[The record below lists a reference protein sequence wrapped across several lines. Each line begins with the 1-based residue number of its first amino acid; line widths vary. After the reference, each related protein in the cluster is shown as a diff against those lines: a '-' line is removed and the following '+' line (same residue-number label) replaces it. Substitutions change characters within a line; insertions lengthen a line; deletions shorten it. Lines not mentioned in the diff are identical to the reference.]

1 MRIRLT
7 LRRDPAEAKDLAVTV
22 DGLATVADIAVEL
35 WTADPER
42 RGTPAPPNL
51 TLSIDEAF
59 VAGGMKGNV
68 LNRSDNL
75 LESGLRPGSVV
86 SLTQVSEQ
94 FAVPGAN
101 RGPAAAT
108 LRILTGPD
116 VGQEFSLPT
125 GTSYIGRG
133 RDVDIRLSD
142 PMTSKRHARITVG
155 ETVEIV
161 DTNSA
166 NGLIMDGLPV
176 TRATLNSS
184 DTLMLGDTTVAVVSL
199 SRNQAAAPTS
209 PLVDFNRSPRVVPR
223 FETPKRVLPAG
234 PKRPDNHPFPFIMLI
249 APLMMGTVL
258 WIATQNAMS
267 AMFMAMMPLFI
278 VGHYVD
284 QRMRSKRERK
294 EQLKQFRESMA
305 AFRRDITELQH
316 VERSVRLQEAPSVS
330 DTVDS
335 IYKLGPLLWTHR
347 PEHGGFLGIRFGL
360 GTLPSRV
367 PLEEPGSNDTEPE
380 FMQEIQ
386 DCIKQFQIIEG
397 VPVVSQ
403 LRSAGSF
410 GLAGARGLV
419 DDVARGVVL
428 QAVGLHSPAEV
439 VVTAI
444 TSAQSKDRWGWLQWL
459 PHVGSGHSPLNGD
472 HLAAGSA
479 SGSTLLA
486 RLEDLI
492 EQREAAA
499 KTQGPQARSAIEADK
514 EELPGPVL
522 PSVLVIVEDDAPVD
536 RGRLTRLVERG
547 PDSGVHV
554 MWVATSV
561 QSLPAACRDFMVV
574 DGDHGT
580 TTGQVRLGRHT
591 YPVSCESLDAELAQ
605 QLARML
611 SPVVDVG
618 KPVDDESDLPRAVS
632 YATLI
637 GKDFMDN
644 PQAVADRWKEN
655 NSVRATA
662 VPNRKDNGTLRALV
676 GSKGVE
682 PLYLDLK
689 NEGPH
694 ALVGGTTGAGKSEFL
709 QSWVMGMA
717 AAYSP
722 DRVSFLFVDYKGG
735 AAFADCLHLP
745 HTVGLVTDLSPHL
758 VRRALTSLRA
768 ELHYREHLLNRKK
781 AKDLLGLQREADP
794 EAPPYLIIIVD
805 EFAALATEVPEFVDG
820 VVDVAAR
827 GRSLG
832 LHLILATQRPAG
844 VIKESLRANTNLR
857 VALRMADEDDA
868 TDILGVPTA
877 AYFDPSIPG
886 RGAAKTGP
894 GRIQGFQTGYA
905 GGWTTEKPQRPQ
917 IDIVEMAFGSGA
929 SWEPP
934 APENPVKEEPAGPN
948 DIARMTAN
956 IIKAADVLAIE
967 APRKPWLNELAT
979 TYDFSKL
986 PNPRTDERLLL
997 GVADDPAHQDQP
1009 TVFYEPDR
1017 DGNMAIYGT
1026 GGSGKSA
1033 ALRGIAIAAAVTPR
1047 GGPVH
1052 VYGIDCGSSG
1062 LKMLDEL
1069 PHVGEVISGDD
1080 VERVGRLL
1088 RWLRDI
1094 ADDRS
1099 ARFAEVRAST
1109 IVEYRKLSG
1118 RPDEKRIFVLVDGMS
1133 AFRETYEFSRLSA
1146 LWDIF
1151 LQLATDGRPLGI
1163 HLVVAGD
1170 RPNSVPASL
1179 LASIQRRL
1187 VLRLSSE
1194 DDYMS
1199 VDVAK
1204 DVLSKTSPPGRGLLG
1219 NNEVQ
1224 LAVLGGNSNLALQA
1238 REVHKL
1244 AQAMLRQGV
1253 EKAPQIER
1261 LPDQVDLDILP
1272 AGRPDTPVI
1281 GVDDE
1286 TLQPAEILA
1295 KGPLLLAGPPGA
1307 GRTVALVTMA
1317 YALRRSNPNTELVYI
1332 GSRRSAVASLRVWNR
1347 SLVGVDDVQEALDD
1361 LTEYSAGN
1369 PGSLAIFIEG
1379 LTEFTDTMA
1388 ESGLGR
1394 LVTAS
1399 IKADQWVVGESE
1411 TSTWSSAW
1419 SLAQPFKSGRRGLL
1433 MNPGD
1438 IEGDSLLNTSLGRI
1452 STDFIPGRGYIVG
1465 RGKVRKLQ
1473 VALPPEDRAYGEPA
1487 LSGAGAAGI

>member
-7 LRRDPAEAKDLAVTV
+7 LRRDPADAKDLAVTL
-22 DGLATVADIAVEL
+22 DGLATVADIATQL
-35 WTADPER
+35 WVADPAR
-42 RGTPAPPNL
+42 RGTPPPSNL
-51 TLSIDEAF
+51 SLSIEEAF
-59 VAGGMKGNV
+59 AAGGMKGSI
-68 LNRSDNL
+68 LDRKDNL
-75 LESGLRPGSVV
+75 LESGLRPGSIV
-86 SLTQVSEQ
+86 SLTQLSEQ
-94 FAVPGAN
+94 FATPGAK

-108 LRILTGPD
+108 LRVLSGPD
-116 VGQEFSLPT
+116 VGREFSLPS
-125 GTSYIGRG
+125 GTSYIGRD
-133 RDVDIRLSD
+133 RDVDIRLTD
-142 PMTSKRHARITVG
+142 PLTSKRHARITVG

-166 NGLIMDGLPV
+166 NGLLMDGLPV

-184 DTLMLGDTTVAVVSL
+184 DTVALGDTTVSVVSL
-199 SRNQAAAPTS
+199 GTGHSSAPSS
-209 PLVDFNRSPRVVPR
+209 PLIDFNRSPRVVPR
-223 FETPKRVLPAG
+223 FELQKRMLPAG
-234 PKRPDNHPFPFIMLI
+234 PKRQEHHAFPYIMLL
-249 APLMMGTVL
+249 APLMMGGILFAV
-258 WIATQNAMS
+258 TQNVLS
-267 AMFMAMMPLFI
+267 VVFMLMMPLFI

-284 QRMRSKRERK
+284 QKLQAKRERK

-305 AFRRDITELQH
+305 AFRTDITRLQN

-347 PEHGGFLGIRFGL
+347 PEHTGFLGLRFGL
-360 GTLPSRV
+360 GTAPSRIQF
-367 PLEEPGSNDTEPE
+367 EEPNSSDTEAGY
-380 FMQEIQ
+380 MAEIQ
-386 DCIKQFQIIEG
+386 ECMAQFRDIEG
-397 VPVVSQ
+397 VPIVSQ

-410 GLAGARGLV
+410 GLAGSRGLV
-419 DDVARGVVL
+419 DDVARGMVL
-428 QAVGLHSPAEV
+428 QLVGLHSPAEV
-439 VVTAI
+439 VLAAI
-444 TSAQSKDRWGWLQWL
+444 TSAQSKERWEWLQWL
-459 PHVGSGHSPLNGD
+459 PHVGSGHSPLSGD
-472 HLAAGSA
+472 HLASGPGGGSA
-479 SGSTLLA
+479 LLS

-492 EQREAAA
+492 DQREAASQTPRPA
-499 KTQGPQARSAIEADK
+499 LRPGVDPLGSD
-514 EELPGPVL
+514 LPEPLL
-522 PSVLVIVEDDAPVD
+522 PTVLVVVEDDAPVD
-536 RGRLTRLVERG
+536 RGRLTRVLERG

-554 MWVATSV
+554 MWVASSV
-561 QSLPAACRDFMVV
+561 QQLPAACRDFMAV

-591 YPVSCESLDAELAQ
+591 FPVSCESLDAGLAA

-611 SPVVDVG
+611 TPVVDVG
-618 KPVDDESDLPRAVS
+618 KPLEDDSDLPRAVS
-632 YATLI
+632 YAALI

-644 PQAVADRWKEN
+644 PAAVAERWTEN
-655 NSVRATA
+655 NSVRASA

-676 GSKGVE
+676 GSKGIE

-768 ELHYREHLLNRKK
+768 ELHYRERLLNRKK
-781 AKDLLGLQREADP
+781 AKDLLELQREADP
-794 EAPPYLIIIVD
+794 DAPPYLIIIVD

-868 TDILGVPTA
+868 IDILGVPTA

-917 IDIVEMAFGSGA
+917 IEIVEMAFGSGPA
-929 SWEPP
+929 WAAP
-934 APENPVKEEPAGPN
+934 APETPVKEEAAGPN

-956 IIKAADVLAIE
+956 IIKAADVLSIDP
-967 APRKPWLNELAT
+967 PRKPWLDELAT
-979 TYDFSKL
+979 TYDFSRL

-1047 GGPVH
+1047 GGPVN

-1069 PHVGEVISGDD
+1069 PHVGEIINGDD

-1088 RWLRDI
+1088 RWLRDL
-1094 ADDRS
+1094 ADDRA
-1099 ARFAEVRAST
+1099 ARYSEVRAST
-1109 IVEYRKLSG
+1109 IVEYRTLAD
-1118 RPDEKRIFVLVDGMS
+1118 RPEEKRIFVLVDGMS
-1133 AFRETYEFSRLSA
+1133 AFREAYEYSKLSA

-1163 HLVVAGD
+1163 HLVVSGD

-1194 DDYMS
+1194 DDYLSM
-1199 VDVAK
+1199 DVPK
-1204 DVLSKTSPPGRGLLG
+1204 DVLGQASPPGRGLLG
-1219 NNEVQ
+1219 NLEVQ
-1224 LAVLGGNSNLALQA
+1224 LAVLGGNSNLAVQA

-1244 AQAMLRQGV
+1244 TEAMLRQGV
-1253 EKAPQIER
+1253 ERAPQIER
-1261 LPDQVDLDILP
+1261 LPDQIDLDILP
-1272 AGRPDTPVI
+1272 AGSPDLPVI

-1295 KGPLLLAGPPGA
+1295 KGPLLLAGPPGS
-1307 GRTVALVTMA
+1307 GRTVALVTLA
-1317 YALRRSNPNTELVYI
+1317 YALRRSNPGVELLYI
-1332 GSRRSAVASLRVWNR
+1332 GSRRSAAASLKLWDR
-1347 SLVGVDDVQEALDD
+1347 SVVGADDVEEASDELVD
-1361 LTEYSAGN
+1361 YSTGT
-1369 PGSLAIFIEG
+1369 PGKLAIFIEG
-1379 LTEFTDTMA
+1379 LTDFTDTGA
-1388 ESGLGR
+1388 ESGIER
-1394 LVTAS
+1394 LITAS
-1399 IKADQWVVGESE
+1399 IKAEQWVVGESE

-1433 MNPGD
+1433 LNPGD
-1438 IEGDSLLNTSLGRI
+1438 IDGDSLLSTSLGRI

-1473 VALPPEDRAYGEPA
+1473 VALPPENRH
-1487 LSGAGAAGI
+1487 

>member
-22 DGLATVADIAVEL
+22 DGLATVADIATQL
-35 WTADPER
+35 WAADPAR
-42 RGTPAPPNL
+42 RGTPPPSNL
-51 TLSIDEAF
+51 SLSIEEAF
-59 VAGGMKGNV
+59 AAGGMKGSV
-68 LNRSDNL
+68 LDRKDNL
-75 LESGLRPGSVV
+75 LESGLRPGSIV
-86 SLTQVSEQ
+86 SLTQLSEQ
-94 FAVPGAN
+94 FGTPGAN

-108 LRILTGPD
+108 LRVLSGPD
-116 VGQEFSLPT
+116 VGREFSLPS

-133 RDVDIRLSD
+133 RDADIRLTD
-142 PMTSKRHARITVG
+142 PLTSKRHARITVG

-166 NGLIMDGLPV
+166 NGLLMDGLPV

-184 DTLMLGDTTVAVVSL
+184 DTVALGDTTVSVVSL
-199 SRNQAAAPTS
+199 GTGHSSAPTS
-209 PLVDFNRSPRVVPR
+209 PLIDFNRSPRVVPR
-223 FETPKRVLPAG
+223 FEQQKRMLPAG
-234 PKRPDNHPFPFIMLI
+234 PKRQEHHAFPYIMLL
-249 APLMMGTVL
+249 APLMMGGILFAV
-258 WIATQNAMS
+258 TQNVLS
-267 AMFMAMMPLFI
+267 VVFMLMMPLFI

-284 QRMRSKRERK
+284 QKLQAKRERK

-305 AFRRDITELQH
+305 AFRADITRLQN

-347 PEHGGFLGIRFGL
+347 PEHTGFLGLRFGL
-360 GTLPSRV
+360 GTAPSRIQF
-367 PLEEPGSNDTEPE
+367 EEPNSNDTEAE
-380 FMQEIQ
+380 YMAEIQ
-386 DCIKQFQIIEG
+386 ECMAQFRDIEG

-410 GLAGARGLV
+410 GLAGSRGLV
-419 DDVARGVVL
+419 DDVARGMVL
-428 QAVGLHSPAEV
+428 QLVGLHSPAEV
-439 VVTAI
+439 VLAAI
-444 TSAQSKDRWGWLQWL
+444 TSAQSKERWEWLQWL
-459 PHVGSGHSPLNGD
+459 PHVGSGHSPLSGD
-472 HLAAGSA
+472 HLAAGPAGGSA
-479 SGSTLLA
+479 LLS

-492 EQREAAA
+492 DQREAASQTPRPA
-499 KTQGPQARSAIEADK
+499 PR
-514 EELPGPVL
+514 PGVDPLVTDL
-522 PSVLVIVEDDAPVD
+522 AEPLVPTVLVVVEDDAPVD
-536 RGRLTRLVERG
+536 RGRLTRVLERG

-554 MWVATSV
+554 MWVASSV
-561 QSLPAACRDFMVV
+561 QQLPAACRDFMAV

-591 YPVSCESLDAELAQ
+591 FPVSCESLDAGLAA

-611 SPVVDVG
+611 TPVVDVG
-618 KPVDDESDLPRAVS
+618 KPLEDDSDLPRAVS

-637 GKDFMDN
+637 GKDFLDN
-644 PQAVADRWKEN
+644 PAAVAERWTEN
-655 NSVRATA
+655 NSVRASA

-676 GSKGVE
+676 GSKGIE

-768 ELHYREHLLNRKK
+768 ELHHRERLLNRKK
-781 AKDLLGLQREADP
+781 AKDLLELQREADP
-794 EAPPYLIIIVD
+794 DAPPYLIIIVD

-868 TDILGVPTA
+868 VDILGVPTA

-894 GRIQGFQTGYA
+894 GRIQGFQTGYV

-917 IDIVEMAFGSGA
+917 IEIVEMAFGSGPA
-929 SWEPP
+929 WAAP
-934 APENPVKEEPAGPN
+934 APESPVKEEAAGPN

-956 IIKAADVLAIE
+956 IIKAADVLSIDP
-967 APRKPWLNELAT
+967 PRKPWLDELAT

-1009 TVFYEPDR
+1009 TVFYEPDQ

-1033 ALRGIAIAAAVTPR
+1033 ALRSIAIAAAVTPR
-1047 GGPVH
+1047 GGPVN

-1069 PHVGEVISGDD
+1069 PHVGEIINGDD

-1088 RWLRDI
+1088 RWLRDL
-1094 ADDRS
+1094 ADDRA
-1099 ARFAEVRAST
+1099 ARYSEVRAST
-1109 IVEYRKLSG
+1109 IVEYRKLANQ
-1118 RPDEKRIFVLVDGMS
+1118 PDEKRIFVLVDGMS
-1133 AFRETYEFSRLSA
+1133 SFREAYEYSKLSA

-1163 HLVVAGD
+1163 HLVVSGD

-1194 DDYMS
+1194 DDYLSM
-1199 VDVAK
+1199 DVPK
-1204 DVLSKTSPPGRGLLG
+1204 DVLGRASPPGRGLLG
-1219 NNEVQ
+1219 NLEVQ
-1224 LAVLGGNSNLALQA
+1224 LAVLGGNSNLAVQA

-1244 AQAMLRQGV
+1244 SEAMLRQGV
-1253 EKAPQIER
+1253 ERAPQIER
-1261 LPDQVDLDILP
+1261 LPDQVDLEILP
-1272 AGRPDTPVI
+1272 AGSPDLPVI

-1295 KGPLLLAGPPGA
+1295 KGPLLLAGPPGS
-1307 GRTVALVTMA
+1307 GRTVAMVTLA
-1317 YALRRSNPNTELVYI
+1317 YALRRSNPGVELIYV
-1332 GSRRSAVASLRVWNR
+1332 GSRRSAAASLKLWDR
-1347 SLVGVDDVQEALDD
+1347 SVVGADDVEEALDELVD
-1361 LTEYSAGN
+1361 YSTGT
-1369 PGSLAIFIEG
+1369 PGKLAIFIEG
-1379 LTEFTDTMA
+1379 LTDFTDTGA
-1388 ESGLGR
+1388 ESGIER

-1399 IKADQWVVGESE
+1399 VKAEQWVVGESE

-1433 MNPGD
+1433 LNPGD
-1438 IEGDSLLNTSLGRI
+1438 IDGDSLLSTSLGRI

-1473 VALPPEDRAYGEPA
+1473 VALPPENRN
-1487 LSGAGAAGI
+1487 

>member
-7 LRRDPAEAKDLAVTV
+7 LRRDPAETKDLAVTV
-22 DGLATVADIAVEL
+22 DGLATVADIATQL
-35 WTADPER
+35 WVADPER
-42 RGTPAPPNL
+42 KGSPAPENL
-51 TLSIDEAF
+51 SLRIDEAF
-59 VAGGMKGNV
+59 VGGGIRGNI
-68 LNRSDNL
+68 LTRTDNL

-86 SLTQVSEQ
+86 SLAEVSEH
-94 FAVPGAN
+94 FNAPGAN

-108 LRILTGPD
+108 LRILSGPD
-116 VGQEFSLPT
+116 VGQEFSLPS
-125 GTSYIGRG
+125 GTSYIGRD

-142 PMTSKRHARITVG
+142 PLTSKRHARITVG
-155 ETVEIV
+155 ESVEIV

-166 NGLIMDGLPV
+166 NGLLMDGLPV

-184 DTLMLGDTTVAVVSL
+184 DTVTLGETTVTVVPL
-199 SRNQAAAPTS
+199 GHNHAAAPTS

-223 FETPKRVLPAG
+223 FDAPKRVPPAG
-234 PKRPDNHPFPFIMLI
+234 PKRPDHQAFPYIMLM
-249 APLMMGTVL
+249 APLLMGAVMFAVTRNMLSVVFMM
-258 WIATQNAMS
+258 
-267 AMFMAMMPLFI
+267 MMPLFI

-284 QRMRSKRERK
+284 HKMQTRRQQK

-305 AFRRDITELQH
+305 AFRQDITELQH
-316 VERSVRLQEAPSVS
+316 VERAVRLQEAPSVS

-347 PEHGGFLGIRFGL
+347 PEHLGFLGLRFGL
-360 GTLPSRV
+360 GTSPSRIMI
-367 PLEEPGSNDTEPE
+367 EEPNNNDTEAE
-380 FMQEIQ
+380 YMREIQ
-386 DCIKQFQIIEG
+386 DCLKQFRDIEG

-403 LRSAGSF
+403 LRTSGAF
-410 GLAGARGLV
+410 GVAGARGLV
-419 DDVARGVVL
+419 DDVARGMVL
-428 QAVGLHSPAEV
+428 QFVGLHSPAEA

-444 TSAQSKDRWGWLQWL
+444 TSAQSRQRWDWLQWL
-459 PHVGSGHSPLNGD
+459 PHVGSGHSPLSGD

-479 SGSTLLA
+479 SGSSLLA
-486 RLEDLI
+486 RLEDLLDA
-492 EQREAAA
+492 REALA
-499 KTQGPQARSAIEADK
+499 QRSAPDARGLIDPAK
-514 EELPGPVL
+514 HELPAPVL
-522 PSVLVIVEDDAPVD
+522 PAVLVIVEDDAPVD
-536 RGRLTRLVERG
+536 RGRLTRLAERG

-554 MWVATSV
+554 MWVATEI
-561 QSLPAACRDFMVV
+561 QALPAACRDFMVV
-574 DGDHGT
+574 DGENGT

-591 YPVSCESLDAELAQ
+591 YPVSCESLDADLAA

-611 SPVVDVG
+611 APVVDVG
-618 KPVDDESDLPRAVS
+618 KPVTDDSDLPRAVS

-637 GKDFMDN
+637 GKDFLDN
-644 PQAVADRWKEN
+644 PQAVAERWEEN
-655 NSVRATA
+655 NSVHASA

-676 GSKGVE
+676 GSKGIE

-745 HTVGLVTDLSPHL
+745 HTVGLVTDLSQHL

-781 AKDLLGLQREADP
+781 AKDLLALQREADP
-794 EAPPYLIIIVD
+794 EAPPYLVIIVD

-844 VIKESLRANTNLR
+844 VIKDSLRANTNLR

-868 TDILGVPTA
+868 TDILGVPDA

-917 IDIVEMAFGSGA
+917 IDIVEMAFGSGPT
-929 SWEPP
+929 WEAP
-934 APENPVKEEPAGPN
+934 APGKPVKEAPAGPN
-948 DIARMTAN
+948 DIARMTTN
-956 IIKAADVLAIE
+956 IVRAAESLALRP
-967 APRKPWLNELAT
+967 PRKPWLDELAT

-997 GVADDPAHQDQP
+997 GVADDPTRQAQP
-1009 TVFYEPDR
+1009 TVFYEPDK

-1052 VYGIDCGSSG
+1052 IYGIDCGSSG

-1069 PHVGEVISGDD
+1069 PHVGEIIDGDD

-1088 RWLRDI
+1088 RLLRDI
-1094 ADDRS
+1094 ADERS
-1099 ARFAEVRAST
+1099 ARYADVRAST
-1109 IVEYRKLSG
+1109 IVEYRALAD
-1118 RPDEKRIFVLVDGMS
+1118 RPDEKRIFILLDGMS
-1133 AFRETYEFSRLSA
+1133 AFRETYEYSNLSA

-1163 HLVVAGD
+1163 HLVVTGD

-1194 DDYMS
+1194 DDYLSM
-1199 VDVAK
+1199 DVPR
-1204 DVLSKTSPPGRGLLG
+1204 DVLSSSSPPGRGLLG
-1219 NNEVQ
+1219 GLEVQ

-1244 AQAMLRQGV
+1244 SQSMLRQGLDQ
-1253 EKAPQIER
+1253 APKIQR
-1261 LPDQVDLDILP
+1261 LPEQVDLDLLP
-1272 AGRPDTPVI
+1272 GGSPDLPVI

-1286 TLQPAEILA
+1286 TLLPAEIMA
-1295 KGPLLLAGPPGA
+1295 KGPLLLAGPPGS
-1307 GRTVALVTMA
+1307 GRTVALVSLA
-1317 YALRRSNPNTELVYI
+1317 YALRRSNPDTELVYI
-1332 GSRRSAVASLRVWNR
+1332 GSRRSAVASLPLWNR
-1347 SLVGVDDVQEALDD
+1347 SVVGADD
-1361 LTEYSAGN
+1361 LSEMVEDLMEHSSGN
-1369 PGSLAIFIEG
+1369 PGKVAIFIEG
-1379 LTEFTDTMA
+1379 LTEFTDTVA
-1388 ESGLGR
+1388 ESGVSQ

-1399 IKADQWVVGESE
+1399 IKADQWVIGESE

-1438 IEGDSLLNTSLGRI
+1438 IEGDSLLSTSLGRV
-1452 STDFIPGRGYIVG
+1452 SPKFIPGRGYIVG
-1465 RGKVRKLQ
+1465 RGKARKLQ
-1473 VALPPEDRAYGEPA
+1473 VALPPEKRD
-1487 LSGAGAAGI
+1487 

>member
-7 LRRDPAEAKDLAVTV
+7 LRRDPAESKDLAVTV
-22 DGLATVADIAVEL
+22 DGLATVADTAAVL
-35 WTADPER
+35 WAADPGR
-42 RGTPAPPNL
+42 KGTPAPDNL
-51 TLSIDEAF
+51 SLRIEEAF
-59 VAGGMKGNV
+59 VGSGLSGNM
-68 LNRSDNL
+68 LTRTDNL

-86 SLTQVSEQ
+86 SLAQVSTQ
-94 FAVPGAN
+94 FDVPGAG

-108 LRILTGPD
+108 LRVLSGPD
-116 VGQEFSLPT
+116 AGREFSLPT
-125 GTSYIGRG
+125 GTSYIGRD

-142 PMTSKRHARITVG
+142 PLTSKRHARITVG
-155 ETVEIV
+155 DGVEIV

-166 NGLIMDGLPV
+166 NGLLMDGLPV

-184 DTLMLGDTTVAVVSL
+184 DTVTLGDTTVTVVPLGHSH
-199 SRNQAAAPTS
+199 AAAPTS
-209 PLVDFNRSPRVVPR
+209 PLVSFNRSPRVVPR
-223 FETPKRVLPAG
+223 FEEPKRVVPSG
-234 PKRPDNHPFPFIMLI
+234 PKRPEDNPFPYIMMI
-249 APLMMGTVL
+249 TPLLMGAVIFAVTGNPLSVL
-258 WIATQNAMS
+258 
-267 AMFMAMMPLFI
+267 FMLMMPLFV

-284 QRMRSKRERK
+284 QQMRTRRQQK
-294 EQLKQFRESMA
+294 EQLKQFRASMA
-305 AFRRDITELQH
+305 DFRHDLTELQQ
-316 VERSVRLQEAPSVS
+316 VERAVRLQEAPSVS
-330 DTVDS
+330 DTVDA

-347 PEHGGFLGIRFGL
+347 PEHRGFLGLRFGL
-360 GTLPSRV
+360 GTAPSRV
-367 PLEEPGSNDTEPE
+367 LLEEPQNNDTEV
-380 FMQEIQ
+380 QYAREIQ
-386 DCIKQFQIIEG
+386 DCLKQFRNVEG
-397 VPVVSQ
+397 VPIVSQ
-403 LRSAGSF
+403 LRSSGSLGIAGS
-410 GLAGARGLV
+410 RGLV
-419 DDVARGVVL
+419 DDVARGMVL
-428 QAVGLHSPAEV
+428 QLVGLHSPAEV
-439 VVTAI
+439 VLTAI
-444 TSAQSKDRWGWLQWL
+444 TSAQSRERWNWLQWL
-459 PHVGSGHSPLNGD
+459 PHVGSGHSPLAGD

-479 SGSTLLA
+479 GGASLLA
-486 RLEDLI
+486 RLEDLLDA
-492 EQREAAA
+492 REAAA
-499 KTQGPQARSAIEADK
+499 KRTGADLRP
-514 EELPGPVL
+514 ELDPAKQEVAEPVL
-522 PSVLVIVEDDAPVD
+522 PAVLVIVEDDAPVD
-536 RGRLTRLVERG
+536 RGRLTRLAERG

-554 MWVATSV
+554 IWVATDI

-591 YPVSCESLDAELAQ
+591 YPVSCESVDAELAA

-611 SPVVDVG
+611 APVMDVG
-618 KPVDDESDLPRAVS
+618 KPVNDDSDLPRAVS

-637 GKDFMDN
+637 GKDFLDN
-644 PQAVADRWKEN
+644 PQSVAERWTEN
-655 NSVRATA
+655 NSVHASA
-662 VPNRKDNGTLRALV
+662 VANRKDNGTLRALV
-676 GSKGVE
+676 GSKGIE

-735 AAFADCLHLP
+735 AAFADCINLP

-781 AKDLLGLQREADP
+781 AKDLLALQREADP
-794 EAPPYLIIIVD
+794 DAPPYLVIVVD
-805 EFAALATEVPEFVDG
+805 EFAALASEVPEFVDG

-844 VIKESLRANTNLR
+844 VIKDSLRANTNLR

-868 TDILGVPTA
+868 TDILGVPDA
-877 AYFDPSIPG
+877 AYFDPTIPG

-917 IDIVEMAFGSGA
+917 IDVVEMAFGSGP
-929 SWEPP
+929 SWEAP
-934 APENPVKEEPAGPN
+934 APEKPEAAEPTGPN
-948 DIARMTAN
+948 DIARMTST
-956 IIKAADVLAIE
+956 IVRAAETLSIH
-967 APRKPWLNELAT
+967 APRKPWLDELAK
-979 TYDFSKL
+979 TYDFSRL
-986 PNPRTDERLLL
+986 PNPRTDEQLLL
-997 GVADDPAHQDQP
+997 GVADDPARQSQP
-1009 TVFYEPDR
+1009 TVFYEPDK

-1033 ALRGIAIAAAVTPR
+1033 ALRGIAIAAAITPR

-1062 LKMLDEL
+1062 LRMLEEL
-1069 PHVGEVISGDD
+1069 PHVGGIINGDD

-1088 RWLRDI
+1088 RLLRDI
-1094 ADDRS
+1094 AEQRS
-1099 ARFAEVRAST
+1099 ARYAEVRAAT
-1109 IVEYRKLSG
+1109 IVEYRKLAN

-1133 AFRETYEFSRLSA
+1133 AFREAYEHSRLSA

-1151 LQLATDGRPLGI
+1151 LQLATDGRAVGI
-1163 HLVVAGD
+1163 HLVVTGD
-1170 RPNSVPASL
+1170 RPNAVPASL

-1194 DDYMS
+1194 DDYIS
-1199 VDVAK
+1199 LDVPR
-1204 DVLSKTSPPGRGLLG
+1204 DVLNAASPPGRGLLDG
-1219 NNEVQ
+1219 LEVQ

-1244 AQAMLRQGV
+1244 SEAMQRQGLDA
-1253 EKAPQIER
+1253 APVIER
-1261 LPDQVDLDILP
+1261 LPEQVDLEVLP
-1272 AGRPDTPVI
+1272 AGSQGLPVI

-1295 KGPLLLAGPPGA
+1295 RGPLLLAGPPGA
-1307 GRTVALVTMA
+1307 GRTVALVTLA
-1317 YALRRSNPNTELVYI
+1317 YALRRSSPDTELVYV
-1332 GSRRSAVASLRVWNR
+1332 GSRRSAVASLPIWNR
-1347 SLVGVDDVQEALDD
+1347 SIVGADD
-1361 LTEYSAGN
+1361 LAEVVEDLVEHSSGN
-1369 PGSLAIFIEG
+1369 PGALGIFIEG
-1379 LTEFTDTMA
+1379 LTEFTDTLA
-1388 ESGLGR
+1388 ESGVAQ

-1433 MNPGD
+1433 LNPGD
-1438 IEGDSLLNTSLGRI
+1438 IEGESLLNTSLGRV
-1452 STDFIPGRGYIVG
+1452 SPDFIPGRGYVVG
-1465 RGKVRKLQ
+1465 RGKARKIQ
-1473 VALPPEDRAYGEPA
+1473 VALPPEDRV
-1487 LSGAGAAGI
+1487 

>member
-7 LRRDPAEAKDLAVTV
+7 LRRDPADAKDLAVTV
-22 DGLATVADIAVEL
+22 DGLATVADIATQL
-35 WTADPER
+35 WAADPAR
-42 RGTPAPPNL
+42 RGTPPPSNL
-51 TLSIDEAF
+51 SLNIEEAF
-59 VAGGMKGNV
+59 AAGGMKGSI
-68 LNRSDNL
+68 LDRKDNL
-75 LESGLRPGSVV
+75 LESGLRPGSIV
-86 SLTQVSEQ
+86 SLTRLSEQ
-94 FAVPGAN
+94 FGTPGAN

-108 LRILTGPD
+108 LRVLSGPD
-116 VGQEFSLPT
+116 VGREFSLPS
-125 GTSYIGRG
+125 GTSYIGRD
-133 RDVDIRLSD
+133 RDVDIRLTD
-142 PMTSKRHARITVG
+142 PLTSKRHARITVG

-166 NGLIMDGLPV
+166 NGLLMDGLPV
-176 TRATLNSS
+176 TRATLSSS
-184 DTLMLGDTTVAVVSL
+184 DTVALGDTTVSVVSL
-199 SRNQAAAPTS
+199 GAGHGSAPSS
-209 PLVDFNRSPRVVPR
+209 PLIDFNRSPRVVPR
-223 FETPKRVLPAG
+223 FEQQKRMLPAG
-234 PKRPDNHPFPFIMLI
+234 PKRQEHHAFPYIMLL
-249 APLMMGTVL
+249 APLMMGGILFAV
-258 WIATQNAMS
+258 TQNVLS
-267 AMFMAMMPLFI
+267 VVFMLMMPLFI

-284 QRMRSKRERK
+284 QKLQAKRERK

-305 AFRRDITELQH
+305 VFRTDITRLQN

-347 PEHGGFLGIRFGL
+347 PEHSGFLGLRFGL
-360 GTLPSRV
+360 GTAPSRIQF
-367 PLEEPGSNDTEPE
+367 EEPNSNDTEAGY
-380 FMQEIQ
+380 MTEIQ
-386 DCIKQFQIIEG
+386 ECLAQFRDIEG
-397 VPVVSQ
+397 VPIVSQ

-410 GLAGARGLV
+410 GLAGSRGLV
-419 DDVARGVVL
+419 DDVARGMVL
-428 QAVGLHSPAEV
+428 QLVGLHSPAEV
-439 VVTAI
+439 VLTAI
-444 TSAQSKDRWGWLQWL
+444 TSAQSKERWEWLQWL
-459 PHVGSGHSPLNGD
+459 PHVGSGHSPLGGD
-472 HLAAGSA
+472 HLAAGPAGGSA
-479 SGSTLLA
+479 LLS

-492 EQREAAA
+492 DQREAAS
-499 KTQGPQARSAIEADK
+499 QGQRPALRPGVDPLAPD
-514 EELPGPVL
+514 LPEPLL
-522 PSVLVIVEDDAPVD
+522 PTVLVVVEDDAPVD
-536 RGRLTRLVERG
+536 RGRLTRVLERG

-561 QSLPAACRDFMVV
+561 QQLPAACRDFMAV

-591 YPVSCESLDAELAQ
+591 FPVSCESLDAGLAA

-611 SPVVDVG
+611 SPVIDVG
-618 KPVDDESDLPRAVS
+618 KPLEDESDLPRAVS

-637 GKDFMDN
+637 GKDFLDN
-644 PQAVADRWKEN
+644 PAAVAERWTEN
-655 NSVRATA
+655 NSVRASA

-676 GSKGVE
+676 GSKGIE

-768 ELHYREHLLNRKK
+768 ELHHRERLLNRKK
-781 AKDLLGLQREADP
+781 AKDLLELQREADP

-857 VALRMADEDDA
+857 VALRMADVDDA
-868 TDILGVPTA
+868 IDILGVPTA

-917 IDIVEMAFGSGA
+917 IEIVEMAFGSGPA
-929 SWEPP
+929 WAAP
-934 APENPVKEEPAGPN
+934 APETPVKEEAAGPN

-956 IIKAADVLAIE
+956 IIRAADVLSIE
-967 APRKPWLNELAT
+967 PPRKPWLDELAT
-979 TYDFSKL
+979 SYDFSRL

-1047 GGPVH
+1047 GGPVN

-1069 PHVGEVISGDD
+1069 PHVGEIINGDD

-1088 RWLRDI
+1088 RWLRDL
-1094 ADDRS
+1094 ADDRA
-1099 ARFAEVRAST
+1099 ARYSEVRAST
-1109 IVEYRKLSG
+1109 IVEYRKLSNQ
-1118 RPDEKRIFVLVDGMS
+1118 PEEKRIFVLVDGMS
-1133 AFRETYEFSRLSA
+1133 AFREAYEYSKLSA

-1163 HLVVAGD
+1163 HLVVSGD

-1194 DDYMS
+1194 DDYLSM
-1199 VDVAK
+1199 DVPK
-1204 DVLSKTSPPGRGLLG
+1204 DVLGQASPPGRGLLG
-1219 NNEVQ
+1219 NLEVQ
-1224 LAVLGGNSNLALQA
+1224 LAVLGGNSNLAVQA

-1244 AQAMLRQGV
+1244 SEAMLRQGV
-1253 EKAPQIER
+1253 EHAPQIER
-1261 LPDQVDLDILP
+1261 LPDQIDLDILP
-1272 AGRPDTPVI
+1272 AGSPDLPVI

-1295 KGPLLLAGPPGA
+1295 KGPLLLAGPPGS
-1307 GRTVALVTMA
+1307 GRTVALVTLA
-1317 YALRRSNPNTELVYI
+1317 YALRRSNPGVELIYI
-1332 GSRRSAVASLRVWNR
+1332 GSRRSTAAALKLWDR
-1347 SLVGVDDVQEALDD
+1347 SVVGAENVEETIDELVD
-1361 LTEYSAGN
+1361 YSTGT
-1369 PGSLAIFIEG
+1369 PGKLAIFIEG
-1379 LTEFTDTMA
+1379 LTDFTDTAA
-1388 ESGLGR
+1388 ESGIER

-1399 IKADQWVVGESE
+1399 IKAEQWVVGESE

-1433 MNPGD
+1433 LNPGD
-1438 IEGDSLLNTSLGRI
+1438 IEGDSLLSTSLGRI

-1465 RGKVRKLQ
+1465 RGKVRKIQ
-1473 VALPPEDRAYGEPA
+1473 VALPPEKRN
-1487 LSGAGAAGI
+1487 

>member
-7 LRRDPAEAKDLAVTV
+7 LRRDPAETKDLAVTV
-22 DGLATVADIAVEL
+22 DGLATVSDIATQL
-35 WTADPER
+35 WAADPDR
-42 RGTPAPPNL
+42 RGTPAPDNL
-51 TLSIDEAF
+51 SLRIDEAF
-59 VAGGMKGNV
+59 VAGGMRGNV
-68 LNRSDNL
+68 LTRTDNL

-86 SLTQVSEQ
+86 SLTQVSEH
-94 FAVPGAN
+94 FDVPGAG

-108 LRILTGPD
+108 LRILSGPD
-116 VGQEFSLPT
+116 VGQEFSLPS
-125 GTSYIGRG
+125 GTSYIGRD
-133 RDVDIRLSD
+133 RDVDVRLSD
-142 PMTSKRHARITVG
+142 PLTSKRHARITVG
-155 ETVEIV
+155 ESIEIV

-166 NGLIMDGLPV
+166 NGLLMDGLPV

-184 DTLMLGDTTVAVVSL
+184 DTVTLGETTVTVVPL
-199 SRNQAAAPTS
+199 GRNHAAAPTS

-223 FETPKRVLPAG
+223 FDAPKRVLPAG
-234 PKRPDNHPFPFIMLI
+234 PKRPDPHPFPYIMLV
-249 APLMMGTVL
+249 APLLMGGILFAVTRNV
-258 WIATQNAMS
+258 IS
-267 AMFMAMMPLFI
+267 VVFMAMMPLFV

-284 QRMRSKRERK
+284 QRMQTKRQQK
-294 EQLKQFRESMA
+294 EQLKQFRASMA
-305 AFRRDITELQH
+305 AFRQDITELQH
-316 VERSVRLQEAPSVS
+316 VERAVRLQEAPSVS

-347 PEHGGFLGIRFGL
+347 PEHNGFLGLRFGL
-360 GTLPSRV
+360 GTAPSRITF
-367 PLEEPGSNDTEPE
+367 EEPANNETEVQY
-380 FMQEIQ
+380 MREIQ
-386 DCIKQFQIIEG
+386 DCLKQFKDIEG

-403 LRSAGSF
+403 LRTAGSF
-410 GLAGARGLV
+410 GVAGARGLV
-419 DDVARGVVL
+419 DDVARGMVL
-428 QAVGLHSPAEV
+428 QLVGLHSPAEA

-444 TSAQSKDRWGWLQWL
+444 TSAQSRDRWNWLQWL
-459 PHVGSGHSPLNGD
+459 PHVGSGHSPLSGD

-479 SGSTLLA
+479 SGSSLLA
-486 RLEDLI
+486 RLEDLLDA
-492 EQREAAA
+492 REAAA
-499 KTQGPQARSAIEADK
+499 RRSGPDLRPGLDPDKIEIP
-514 EELPGPVL
+514 EPVL
-522 PSVLVIVEDDAPVD
+522 PAVLVIVEDDAPVD
-536 RGRLTRLVERG
+536 RGRLTRLAERG

-554 MWVATSV
+554 MWVATDI

-591 YPVSCESLDAELAQ
+591 YPVSCESLDAELAG

-618 KPVDDESDLPRAVS
+618 KPISDDSDLPRAVS

-637 GKDFMDN
+637 GKDFLDN
-644 PQAVADRWKEN
+644 PQAVAERWTEN
-655 NSVRATA
+655 NSVHATA
-662 VPNRKDNGTLRALV
+662 VANRKDNGTLRALV

-745 HTVGLVTDLSPHL
+745 HTVGLVTDLSQHL

-768 ELHYREHLLNRKK
+768 ELHHREHLLNRKK
-781 AKDLLGLQREADP
+781 AKDLLALQREADP
-794 EAPPYLIIIVD
+794 DAPPYLIIIVD

-844 VIKESLRANTNLR
+844 VIKDSLRANTNLR

-868 TDILGVPTA
+868 SDILGVPDA
-877 AYFDPSIPG
+877 AYFDPAIPG

-917 IDIVEMAFGSGA
+917 IDIVEMAFGSGPA
-929 SWEPP
+929 WDVP
-934 APENPVKEEPAGPN
+934 APEKPVREEPAGPN

-956 IIKAADVLAIE
+956 IVKAAESLAIRP
-967 APRKPWLNELAT
+967 PRKPWLDELAK

-997 GVADDPAHQDQP
+997 GVADDPARQDQP
-1009 TVFYEPDR
+1009 TVFYEPDK

-1062 LKMLDEL
+1062 LRMLEQL
-1069 PHVGEVISGDD
+1069 PHVGEIISGDD

-1088 RWLRDI
+1088 RLLRDI
-1094 ADDRS
+1094 ADERS
-1099 ARFAEVRAST
+1099 TRFAELRAST
-1109 IVEYRKLSG
+1109 IVEYRKLAG

-1133 AFRETYEFSRLSA
+1133 AFRETYEYSRLSA

-1163 HLVVAGD
+1163 HLIVTGD
-1170 RPNSVPASL
+1170 RPNAVPTSL

-1194 DDYMS
+1194 DDYLSM
-1199 VDVAK
+1199 DIPR
-1204 DVLSKTSPPGRGLLG
+1204 DVLSGTSPPGRGLLG
-1219 NNEVQ
+1219 GYEVQ
-1224 LAVLGGNSNLALQA
+1224 LAVLGGDSNLALQA

-1244 AQAMLRQGV
+1244 SEAMLRQGLDR
-1253 EKAPQIER
+1253 APRIQR
-1261 LPDQVDLDILP
+1261 LPEQVDLDVLP
-1272 AGRPDTPVI
+1272 VGSPDLPVI

-1286 TLQPAEILA
+1286 TLQPAEIMA
-1295 KGPLLLAGPPGA
+1295 KGPLLLSGPPGS
-1307 GRTVALVTMA
+1307 GRTVALVTLA
-1317 YALRRSNPNTELVYI
+1317 YALRRSNPETELVYI
-1332 GSRRSAVASLRVWNR
+1332 GSRRSAVASLPIWNR
-1347 SLVGVDDVQEALDD
+1347 SVVGAED
-1361 LTEYSAGN
+1361 LAVIMEDLIEHSSGN
-1369 PGSLAIFIEG
+1369 PGKLGIFIEG
-1379 LTEFTDTMA
+1379 LTEFTDTVA
-1388 ESGLGR
+1388 ESGVSQ

-1419 SLAQPFKSGRRGLL
+1419 SLSQPFKSGRRGLL
-1433 MNPGD
+1433 INPGD
-1438 IEGDSLLNTSLGRI
+1438 IEGDSLLNTPLGRV
-1452 STDFIPGRGYIVG
+1452 SPEFIPGRGYIVG
-1465 RGKVRKLQ
+1465 RGKARKLQ
-1473 VALPPEDRAYGEPA
+1473 IALPPENRD
-1487 LSGAGAAGI
+1487 

>member
-22 DGLATVADIAVEL
+22 DGLATVADIATEL
-35 WTADPER
+35 WAADPAR
-42 RGTPAPPNL
+42 RGTRPPSNL
-51 TLSIDEAF
+51 TLSIEEAF
-59 VAGGMKGNV
+59 AAGGMKGSV
-68 LNRSDNL
+68 LNREDNL
-75 LESGLRPGSVV
+75 LESGLRPGSIVA
-86 SLTQVSEQ
+86 LTQVSEQ
-94 FAVPGAN
+94 FAVAGAN

-108 LRILTGPD
+108 LRVLSGPD
-116 VGQEFSLPT
+116 VGREFSLPS
-125 GTSYIGRG
+125 GTSYIGRD
-133 RDVDIRLSD
+133 RDVDVRLTD
-142 PMTSKRHARITVG
+142 PLTSKRHARITVG

-166 NGLIMDGLPV
+166 NGLLMDGLPV
-176 TRATLNSS
+176 SRATLNSS
-184 DTLMLGDTTVAVVSL
+184 DTVTLGDTTVSVVSL
-199 SRNQAAAPTS
+199 GGSQGAAPSS
-209 PLVDFNRSPRVVPR
+209 PLINFNRSPRVVPR
-223 FETPKRVLPAG
+223 FEPHKRTLPAG
-234 PKRPDNHPFPFIMLI
+234 PKRQEHHPFPYIMLV
-249 APLMMGTVL
+249 APLMMGAV
-258 WIATQNAMS
+258 IFAVTQNMMS
-267 AMFMAMMPLFI
+267 VIFMLMMPLFI

-284 QRMRSKRERK
+284 QKMQGKRERK
-294 EQLKQFRESMA
+294 EQLKSFRAAMA
-305 AFRRDITELQH
+305 AFRADITALQK

-347 PEHGGFLGIRFGL
+347 PEHAGFLGLRFGL
-360 GTLPSRV
+360 GTAPSRIQF
-367 PLEEPGSNDTEPE
+367 EEPHSNETEPE
-380 FMQEIQ
+380 YMAEIQ
-386 DCIKQFQIIEG
+386 QCIAQFGSIEG
-397 VPVVSQ
+397 VPIVSQ
-403 LRSAGSF
+403 LRTAGSF
-410 GLAGARGLV
+410 GLAGPRGLV
-419 DDVARGVVL
+419 DDVARGMVL
-428 QAVGLHSPAEV
+428 QLVGLHSPAEV
-439 VVTAI
+439 VLTAI
-444 TSAQSKDRWGWLQWL
+444 TSAQSKDRWEWLQWL
-459 PHVGSGHSPLNGD
+459 PHAGSGHSPLSGD
-472 HLAAGSA
+472 HLAAGPAGGSA
-479 SGSTLLA
+479 LLSK
-486 RLEDLI
+486 LEDLI
-492 EQREAAA
+492 DQREAAA
-499 KTQGPQARSAIEADK
+499 QSPRPELRPGLALEGADIPEPQ
-514 EELPGPVL
+514 LPTVL
-522 PSVLVIVEDDAPVD
+522 LVVEDDAPVD
-536 RGRLTRLVERG
+536 RGRLTRVLERG

-554 MWVATSV
+554 MWVASSV
-561 QSLPAACRDFMVV
+561 QQLPAACRDFMAV
-574 DGDHGT
+574 DGEHGT

-591 YPVSCESLDAELAQ
+591 FPVSCESLDAGLAA

-611 SPVVDVG
+611 APVVDVG
-618 KPVDDESDLPRAVS
+618 KPLEDDSDLPRAVS

-637 GKDFMDN
+637 GKDFLDN
-644 PQAVADRWKEN
+644 PQAVADRWTEN
-655 NSVRATA
+655 NSVHASA
-662 VPNRKDNGTLRALV
+662 KPNRKDNGTLRALV
-676 GSKGVE
+676 GSKGIE

-768 ELHYREHLLNRKK
+768 ELHHRERLLNRKK
-781 AKDLLGLQREADP
+781 AKDLLELQRQADP

-844 VIKESLRANTNLR
+844 VIKDSLRANTNLR

-868 TDILGVPTA
+868 VDILGVPTA

-905 GGWTTEKPQRPQ
+905 GGWTTEKPQRPR
-917 IDIVEMAFGSGA
+917 IDVVEMAFGSGA
-929 SWEPP
+929 PWAAP
-934 APENPVKEEPAGPN
+934 AAETPAREEPAGPN

-967 APRKPWLNELAT
+967 PPRKPWLDELAT
-979 TYDFSKL
+979 TYDFSRL

-1047 GGPVH
+1047 GGPVN

-1062 LKMLDEL
+1062 LKMLDAL
-1069 PHVGEVISGDD
+1069 PHVGEIINGDD

-1088 RWLRDI
+1088 RWLRDL

-1099 ARFAEVRAST
+1099 ARYAEVRAAT
-1109 IVEYRKLSG
+1109 IVEYRELAKM
-1118 RPDEKRIFVLVDGMS
+1118 PDEKRIFVLVDGMS
-1133 AFRETYEFSRLSA
+1133 AFREAYEYSKLSA

-1163 HLVVAGD
+1163 HLVVTGD
-1170 RPNSVPASL
+1170 RPNAVPASL

-1199 VDVAK
+1199 MDVSK
-1204 DVLSKTSPPGRGLLG
+1204 DVLGAGTPPGRGLLG
-1219 NNEVQ
+1219 NLEVQ
-1224 LAVLGGNSNLALQA
+1224 LAVLGGNSNLAVQA
-1238 REVHKL
+1238 REVQKL
-1244 AQAMLRQGV
+1244 REAMLRQGV
-1253 EKAPQIER
+1253 ERAPQIER
-1261 LPDQVDLDILP
+1261 LPDTVDLDVLP
-1272 AGRPDTPVI
+1272 AGSPDLPVI

-1295 KGPLLLAGPPGA
+1295 KGPLLLAGPPGS
-1307 GRTVALVTMA
+1307 GRTVALVTLA
-1317 YALRRSNPNTELVYI
+1317 YALRRSNPGVELIYL
-1332 GSRRSAVASLRVWNR
+1332 GSRRSAAASLKLWDR
-1347 SLVGVDDVQEALDD
+1347 SVVGADDVEEAIDELVD
-1361 LTEYSAGN
+1361 YSTGT
-1369 PGSLAIFIEG
+1369 PGKLAIFIEG
-1379 LTEFTDTMA
+1379 LTDFTDTLA
-1388 ESGLGR
+1388 ETGIGR

-1399 IKADQWVVGESE
+1399 IKAEQWVVGESE

-1433 MNPGD
+1433 LNPGD
-1438 IEGDSLLNTSLGRI
+1438 IEGDSLLSTSLGRI
-1452 STDFIPGRGYIVG
+1452 SGDFIPGRGYIVG

-1473 VALPPEDRAYGEPA
+1473 IALPPENRN
-1487 LSGAGAAGI
+1487 

>member
-7 LRRDPAEAKDLAVTV
+7 LRRDPAAAKDLAVTV
-22 DGLATVADIAVEL
+22 DGLATVADIATQL
-35 WTADPER
+35 WAADPAR
-42 RGTPAPPNL
+42 RGTPPPS
-51 TLSIDEAF
+51 TLSLSIEEAF
-59 VAGGMKGNV
+59 AAGGMKGSI
-68 LNRSDNL
+68 LDRKDNL
-75 LESGLRPGSVV
+75 LESGLRPGSIV

-94 FAVPGAN
+94 FGTPGAN

-108 LRILTGPD
+108 LRVLSGPD
-116 VGQEFSLPT
+116 VGREFSLPS
-125 GTSYIGRG
+125 GTSYIGRDH
-133 RDVDIRLSD
+133 DVDLRLTD
-142 PMTSKRHARITVG
+142 PLTSKRHARITVG

-166 NGLIMDGLPV
+166 NGLLMDGLPV
-176 TRATLNSS
+176 SRATLNSS
-184 DTLMLGDTTVAVVSL
+184 DTVTLGDTTVSVVSL
-199 SRNQAAAPTS
+199 GTGHSSAPNS
-209 PLVDFNRSPRVVPR
+209 PLIDFNRSPRVVPR
-223 FETPKRVLPAG
+223 FEPQKRMLPAG
-234 PKRPDNHPFPFIMLI
+234 PKRQDPHAFPYIMLL
-249 APLMMGTVL
+249 APLMMGGILFAV
-258 WIATQNAMS
+258 TQNVLS
-267 AMFMAMMPLFI
+267 VVFMMMMPLFI

-284 QRMRSKRERK
+284 QKLQAKRESK
-294 EQLKQFRESMA
+294 QQLKQFRESMA
-305 AFRRDITELQH
+305 SFRQDITRLQN
-316 VERSVRLQEAPSVS
+316 VERSVRLQEVPSVS

-347 PEHGGFLGIRFGL
+347 PEHAGFLGLRFGL
-360 GTLPSRV
+360 GTSPSRI
-367 PLEEPGSNDTEPE
+367 LFEEPNSNDTEAE
-380 FMQEIQ
+380 YMQEIQ
-386 DCIKQFQIIEG
+386 ECMAQFRDVEG

-410 GLAGARGLV
+410 GLAGSRGLV
-419 DDVARGVVL
+419 DDVARGMIL
-428 QAVGLHSPAEV
+428 QLVGLHSPAEV
-439 VVTAI
+439 VLTAI
-444 TSAQSKDRWGWLQWL
+444 TSAQSRERWGWLQWL
-459 PHVGSGHSPLNGD
+459 PHVGSGHSPLSGD
-472 HLAAGSA
+472 HLASGPAGGSA
-479 SGSTLLA
+479 LLS

-492 EQREAAA
+492 ETREAAA
-499 KTQGPQARSAIEADK
+499 
-514 EELPGPVL
+514 PGQRPVL
-522 PSVLVIVEDDAPVD
+522 RPGVDPLSAEVPAPLLPAVLVVVEDDAPVD
-536 RGRLTRLVERG
+536 RGRLTRMLERG

-561 QSLPAACRDFMVV
+561 QQLPAACRDFMAV
-574 DGDHGT
+574 DGEHGT

-591 YPVSCESLDAELAQ
+591 FPVSCESLDAGLAA

-618 KPVDDESDLPRAVS
+618 KPLEDDSDLPRAVS

-637 GKDFMDN
+637 GKDFLDN
-644 PQAVADRWKEN
+644 PAAVAERWTEN
-655 NSVRATA
+655 NSVRASA

-676 GSKGVE
+676 GSKGIE

-735 AAFADCLHLP
+735 AAFADCLQLP
-745 HTVGLVTDLSPHL
+745 HTVGLVTDLSQHL

-768 ELHYREHLLNRKK
+768 ELHYRERLLNRKK
-781 AKDLLGLQREADP
+781 AKDLLELQREADP

-868 TDILGVPTA
+868 IDILGVPTA

-917 IDIVEMAFGSGA
+917 IEIVEMAFGSGPA
-929 SWEPP
+929 WAAP
-934 APENPVKEEPAGPN
+934 APATPVKEEPAGLN

-956 IIKAADVLAIE
+956 IIKAADVLSIE
-967 APRKPWLNELAT
+967 PPRKPWLDELAT
-979 TYDFSKL
+979 SYDFSRL

-1017 DGNMAIYGT
+1017 DGNMAVYGT

-1047 GGPVH
+1047 GGPVN

-1069 PHVGEVISGDD
+1069 PHVGEIINGDD

-1088 RWLRDI
+1088 RWLREL

-1099 ARFAEVRAST
+1099 ARYSEVRAST
-1109 IVEYRKLSG
+1109 IVEYRTLAH
-1118 RPDEKRIFVLVDGMS
+1118 RPEEKRIFVLVDGMS
-1133 AFRETYEFSRLSA
+1133 AFREAYEYSRLSA

-1163 HLVVAGD
+1163 HLVVSGD

-1194 DDYMS
+1194 DDYLSM
-1199 VDVAK
+1199 DVPK
-1204 DVLSKTSPPGRGLLG
+1204 DVLGQASPPGRGLLG
-1219 NNEVQ
+1219 NLEVQ
-1224 LAVLGGNSNLALQA
+1224 LAVLGGNSNLAVQA

-1244 AQAMLRQGV
+1244 SEAMLRQGV
-1253 EKAPQIER
+1253 ERAPQIER
-1261 LPDQVDLDILP
+1261 LPDQIDLDILP
-1272 AGRPDTPVI
+1272 AGSPDLPVI

-1295 KGPLLLAGPPGA
+1295 KGPLLLAGPPGS
-1307 GRTVALVTMA
+1307 GRTVALVTLA
-1317 YALRRSNPNTELVYI
+1317 YALRRSNPGVELIYV
-1332 GSRRSAVASLRVWNR
+1332 GSRRSAAAALKIWDR
-1347 SLVGVDDVQEALDD
+1347 SVVGADDVEEAIDGLVD
-1361 LTEYSAGN
+1361 YSTGT
-1369 PGSLAIFIEG
+1369 PGKLAIFIEG
-1379 LTEFTDTMA
+1379 LTEFTDTGA
-1388 ESGLGR
+1388 ESGIER

-1399 IKADQWVVGESE
+1399 IKAEQWVVGESE

-1433 MNPGD
+1433 LNPGD
-1438 IEGDSLLNTSLGRI
+1438 IEGDSLLSTPLGRI

-1473 VALPPEDRAYGEPA
+1473 IALPPENRN
-1487 LSGAGAAGI
+1487 

>member
-22 DGLATVADIAVEL
+22 DGLATVADIATEL
-35 WTADPER
+35 WAADPAR
-42 RGTPAPPNL
+42 RGTEPPSNL
-51 TLSIDEAF
+51 SLSIEESFA
-59 VAGGMKGNV
+59 AGGLKGSV
-68 LNRSDNL
+68 LNREDNL
-75 LESGLRPGSVV
+75 LESGLRPGSIVG
-86 SLTQVSEQ
+86 LTQVSEQ

-108 LRILTGPD
+108 LRVLSGPD
-116 VGQEFSLPT
+116 VGREFSLPS
-125 GTSYIGRG
+125 GTSYIGRD
-133 RDVDIRLSD
+133 RDVDIRLTD
-142 PMTSKRHARITVG
+142 PLTSKRHARVTVG

-166 NGLIMDGLPV
+166 NGLLMDGLPV
-176 TRATLNSS
+176 GRATLNSS
-184 DTLMLGDTTVAVVSL
+184 DTVTLGDTTVSVVSL
-199 SRNQAAAPTS
+199 GGAQGTAPSS
-209 PLVDFNRSPRVVPR
+209 PLIDFNRSPRVVPR
-223 FETPKRVLPAG
+223 FEPHKRTLPAG
-234 PKRPDNHPFPFIMLI
+234 PKRQERHPFPYIMMV
-249 APLMMGTVL
+249 APLMMGAV
-258 WIATQNAMS
+258 IFAVTQSLMS
-267 AMFMAMMPLFI
+267 MVFMLMMPLFI

-284 QRMRSKRERK
+284 QKMQGKRDRK
-294 EQLKQFRESMA
+294 EQLKAFRSAMA
-305 AFRRDITELQH
+305 AFRTDITALQK

-347 PEHGGFLGIRFGL
+347 PEHTGFLGLRFGL
-360 GTLPSRV
+360 GTAPSRIQF
-367 PLEEPGSNDTEPE
+367 EEPQSNETEPE
-380 FMQEIQ
+380 YMAEIQ
-386 DCIKQFQIIEG
+386 DCLAQFSSIEG
-397 VPVVSQ
+397 VPIVSQ
-403 LRSAGSF
+403 LRTAGSF
-410 GLAGARGLV
+410 GLAGPRGLV
-419 DDVARGVVL
+419 DDVARGMVL
-428 QAVGLHSPAEV
+428 QLVGLHSPAEV
-439 VVTAI
+439 VLTGI
-444 TSAQSKDRWGWLQWL
+444 TSAQSKDRWEWLQWL
-459 PHVGSGHSPLNGD
+459 PHAGSGHSPLAGD
-472 HLAAGSA
+472 HLAAGPA
-479 SGSTLLA
+479 GGTALLSK
-486 RLEDLI
+486 LEDLI
-492 EQREAAA
+492 DQREAEA
-499 KTQGPQARSAIEADK
+499 KSPRPELRPGLALEGGDVPGPQ
-514 EELPGPVL
+514 LPTVL
-522 PSVLVIVEDDAPVD
+522 LVVEDDAPVD
-536 RGRLTRLVERG
+536 RGRLTRVLERG
-547 PDSGVHV
+547 PDCGIHV

-561 QSLPAACRDFMVV
+561 QQLPAACRDFMAV
-574 DGDHGT
+574 DGEHGT
-580 TTGQVRLGRHT
+580 TTGQVRLGRQT
-591 YPVSCESLDAELAQ
+591 FPVSCESLDAGLAT

-611 SPVVDVG
+611 APVVDVG
-618 KPVDDESDLPRAVS
+618 KPLEDDSDLPRAVS

-637 GKDFMDN
+637 GKDFLDN
-644 PQAVADRWKEN
+644 PQAVADRWSEN
-655 NSVRATA
+655 NSVHSTA
-662 VPNRKDNGTLRALV
+662 KPNRKDNGTLRALV
-676 GSKGVE
+676 GSKGIE

-735 AAFADCLHLP
+735 AAFADCLNLP

-768 ELHYREHLLNRKK
+768 ELHHREKLLNRKK
-781 AKDLLGLQREADP
+781 AKDLLELQRQADP

-857 VALRMADEDDA
+857 VALRMADVDDA
-868 TDILGVPTA
+868 VDILGVPTA

-905 GGWTTEKPQRPQ
+905 GGWTTEKPQRPR
-917 IDIVEMAFGSGA
+917 IDITEMAFGSGA
-929 SWEPP
+929 PWAAP
-934 APENPVKEEPAGPN
+934 APEAAVKEEPAGPN

-956 IIKAADVLAIE
+956 IIRAADVLAIE
-967 APRKPWLNELAT
+967 PPRKPWLDELAT
-979 TYDFSKL
+979 TYDFSRL

-1047 GGPVH
+1047 GGPVN

-1069 PHVGEVISGDD
+1069 PHVGEIINGDD

-1088 RWLRDI
+1088 RWLRDL
-1094 ADDRS
+1094 AEDRS
-1099 ARFAEVRAST
+1099 ARYAEVRAAT
-1109 IVEYRKLSG
+1109 IVEYRKLANM
-1118 RPDEKRIFVLVDGMS
+1118 PDEKRIFVLVDGMS
-1133 AFRETYEFSRLSA
+1133 AFREAYEYSKLSA

-1163 HLVVAGD
+1163 HLVVTGD
-1170 RPNSVPASL
+1170 RPNAVPASL

-1199 VDVAK
+1199 MDVPK
-1204 DVLSKTSPPGRGLLG
+1204 DVLGAGTPPGRGLLG
-1219 NNEVQ
+1219 NLEVQ
-1224 LAVLGGNSNLALQA
+1224 LAVLGGNSNLAVQA

-1244 AQAMLRQGV
+1244 REAMLRQGV
-1253 EKAPQIER
+1253 ERAPQIER
-1261 LPDQVDLDILP
+1261 LPDSVDLDVLP
-1272 AGRPDTPVI
+1272 AGSPDLPVI

-1295 KGPLLLAGPPGA
+1295 KGSLLLAGPPGS
-1307 GRTVALVTMA
+1307 GRTVALVTLA
-1317 YALRRSNPNTELVYI
+1317 YALRRSNPGVELIYL
-1332 GSRRSAVASLRVWNR
+1332 GARRSAAASLKLWDR
-1347 SLVGVDDVQEALDD
+1347 SLVGVDDVDEAIDELIDYA
-1361 LTEYSAGN
+1361 TGT
-1369 PGSLAIFIEG
+1369 PGKLAIFIEG
-1379 LTEFTDTMA
+1379 LTDFSDTLA
-1388 ESGLGR
+1388 ESGIGR
-1394 LVTAS
+1394 LVAAS

-1433 MNPGD
+1433 LNPGD
-1438 IEGDSLLNTSLGRI
+1438 IEGDSLLSTSLGRT
-1452 STDFIPGRGYIVG
+1452 SGDFIPGRGYIVG

-1473 VALPPEDRAYGEPA
+1473 VALPPENRN
-1487 LSGAGAAGI
+1487 

>member
-7 LRRDPAEAKDLAVTV
+7 LRRDPAESKDLAVTV
-22 DGLATVADIAVEL
+22 DGLATVADIATQL
-35 WTADPER
+35 WAADPAR
-42 RGTPAPPNL
+42 RGTPPPSNL
-51 TLSIDEAF
+51 SLSIVEAF
-59 VAGGMKGNV
+59 AAGGMKGST
-68 LNRSDNL
+68 LERTDNL
-75 LESGLRPGSVV
+75 LESGLRPGSIV
-86 SLTQVSEQ
+86 SLTRLSEQ

-108 LRILTGPD
+108 LRVLSGPD
-116 VGQEFSLPT
+116 AGREFSLPS
-125 GTSYIGRG
+125 GTSYIGRD
-133 RDVDIRLSD
+133 RDVDIRLTD
-142 PMTSKRHARITVG
+142 PLTSKRHARITVG
-155 ETVEIV
+155 ETVEIA

-166 NGLIMDGLPV
+166 NGLLMDGLPV

-184 DTLMLGDTTVAVVSL
+184 DTVTLGDTTVSVVSL
-199 SRNQAAAPTS
+199 GSNQGAAPSS
-209 PLVDFNRSPRVVPR
+209 PLIDFNRSPRVVPR
-223 FETPKRVLPAG
+223 FELRKRMLPAG
-234 PKRPDNHPFPFIMLI
+234 PKRQEHHPFPYIMLL
-249 APLMMGTVL
+249 APLMMGAILFAV
-258 WIATQNAMS
+258 TQNILS
-267 AMFMAMMPLFI
+267 VVFMLMMPLFI

-284 QRMRSKRERK
+284 QKLQAKRERK
-294 EQLKQFRESMA
+294 EQLQQFREAMA
-305 AFRRDITELQH
+305 AFRQDITRLQN

-347 PEHGGFLGIRFGL
+347 PEHTGFLGLRFGL
-360 GTLPSRV
+360 GTAPSRIEF
-367 PLEEPGSNDTEPE
+367 EEPNSNDTEAE
-380 FMQEIQ
+380 YMAEIQ
-386 DCIKQFQIIEG
+386 ECMEQFRDVEG
-397 VPVVSQ
+397 VPIVSQ

-410 GLAGARGLV
+410 GLAGSRGLV
-419 DDVARGVVL
+419 DDVARGMVL
-428 QAVGLHSPAEV
+428 QLVGLHSPAEV
-439 VVTAI
+439 VLTAI
-444 TSAQSKDRWGWLQWL
+444 TSAQSKERWQWLQWL
-459 PHVGSGHSPLNGD
+459 PHVGSGHSPISGD
-472 HLAAGSA
+472 HLAAGPGGGSA
-479 SGSTLLA
+479 LLS

-492 EQREAAA
+492 DQREAAA
-499 KTQGPQARSAIEADK
+499 QAPRPAPRPGVDPHTADLPEPQ
-514 EELPGPVL
+514 LPT
-522 PSVLVIVEDDAPVD
+522 VLVIVEDDAPVD
-536 RGRLTRLVERG
+536 RGRLTRMVERG

-561 QSLPAACRDFMVV
+561 QQLPAACRDFMAV

-591 YPVSCESLDAELAQ
+591 FPVSCESLDAGLAA
-605 QLARML
+605 QLGRML

-618 KPVDDESDLPRAVS
+618 KPLEDDSDLPRAVS

-637 GKDFMDN
+637 GKDFLDN
-644 PQAVADRWKEN
+644 PAAVAERWTEN
-655 NSVRATA
+655 NSVHASA
-662 VPNRKDNGTLRALV
+662 KPNRKDNGTLRALV
-676 GSKGVE
+676 GSKGIE

-722 DRVSFLFVDYKGG
+722 DRVNFLFVDYKGG
-735 AAFADCLHLP
+735 AAFADCLNLP

-768 ELHYREHLLNRKK
+768 ELHHRERLLNRKK
-781 AKDLLGLQREADP
+781 AKDLLELQREADP
-794 EAPPYLIIIVD
+794 DAPPYLIIIVD

-857 VALRMADEDDA
+857 VALRMADVDDA
-868 TDILGVPTA
+868 IDILGVPTA

-917 IDIVEMAFGSGA
+917 IDIVEMAFGSGPAWAAPA
-929 SWEPP
+929 S
-934 APENPVKEEPAGPN
+934 AAPVKEEAAGPN

-956 IIKAADVLAIE
+956 IIKAADVLSIE
-967 APRKPWLNELAT
+967 PPRKPWLDELAT
-979 TYDFSKL
+979 SYDFSRL

-997 GVADDPAHQDQP
+997 GVADDPAQQDQP

-1017 DGNMAIYGT
+1017 DGNMAVYGT

-1033 ALRGIAIAAAVTPR
+1033 ALRSIAIAAAVTPR

-1062 LKMLDEL
+1062 LKMLDGL
-1069 PHVGEVISGDD
+1069 PHVGEIINGDD

-1088 RWLRDI
+1088 RWLREL

-1099 ARFAEVRAST
+1099 ARYAEVRAST
-1109 IVEYRKLSG
+1109 IVEYRDLAG
-1118 RPDEKRIFVLVDGMS
+1118 QPAEKRIFVLVDGMS
-1133 AFRETYEFSRLSA
+1133 AFREGYEYSKLSA

-1163 HLVVAGD
+1163 HLVVSAD

-1187 VLRLSSE
+1187 VLRMSSE
-1194 DDYMS
+1194 DDYLS
-1199 VDVAK
+1199 LDVPK
-1204 DVLSKTSPPGRGLLG
+1204 DVLGQASPPGRGLLG
-1219 NNEVQ
+1219 NLEVQ
-1224 LAVLGGNSNLALQA
+1224 LAVLGGNSNLAVQA

-1244 AQAMLRQGV
+1244 SEAMVRQGV
-1253 EKAPQIER
+1253 ERAPRIER

-1272 AGRPDTPVI
+1272 AGSPDLPVI

-1295 KGPLLLAGPPGA
+1295 KGPLLLAGPPGS
-1307 GRTVALVTMA
+1307 GRTVALVTLA
-1317 YALRRSNPNTELVYI
+1317 YALRRSNPGVELIYL
-1332 GSRRSAVASLRVWNR
+1332 GSRRSAAAALKIWDR
-1347 SLVGVDDVQEALDD
+1347 SVVGADDVEEALDELVD
-1361 LTEYSAGN
+1361 YSTGT
-1369 PGSLAIFIEG
+1369 PGKLAIFIEG
-1379 LTEFTDTMA
+1379 LTDFTDTGA
-1388 ESGLGR
+1388 ESGIER

-1419 SLAQPFKSGRRGLL
+1419 SLSQPFKSGRRGLL
-1433 MNPGD
+1433 LNPGD
-1438 IEGDSLLNTSLGRI
+1438 IEGDTLLSTPLGRI

-1473 VALPPEDRAYGEPA
+1473 IALPPENRN
-1487 LSGAGAAGI
+1487 

>member
-22 DGLATVADIAVEL
+22 DGLATVADIATQL
-35 WTADPER
+35 WAADPAR
-42 RGTPAPPNL
+42 RGTPPPSNL
-51 TLSIDEAF
+51 SLSIEEAF
-59 VAGGMKGNV
+59 AAGGMKGSI
-68 LNRSDNL
+68 LDRKDNL
-75 LESGLRPGSVV
+75 LESGLRPGSIV
-86 SLTQVSEQ
+86 SLTQLSEQ
-94 FAVPGAN
+94 FATPGAT

-108 LRILTGPD
+108 LRVLSGPD
-116 VGQEFSLPT
+116 VGREFSLPS
-125 GTSYIGRG
+125 GTSYIGRD
-133 RDVDIRLSD
+133 RDVDIRLTD
-142 PMTSKRHARITVG
+142 PLTSKRHARITVG

-166 NGLIMDGLPV
+166 NGLLMDGLPV

-184 DTLMLGDTTVAVVSL
+184 DTVALGDTTVSVVSL
-199 SRNQAAAPTS
+199 GTGHSSAPSS
-209 PLVDFNRSPRVVPR
+209 PLIDFNRSPRVVPR
-223 FETPKRVLPAG
+223 FELQKRMLPAG
-234 PKRPDNHPFPFIMLI
+234 PKRQEHHAFPYIMLL
-249 APLMMGTVL
+249 APLMMGGILFAV
-258 WIATQNAMS
+258 TQNVLS
-267 AMFMAMMPLFI
+267 VVFMLMMPLFI

-284 QRMRSKRERK
+284 QKLQAKREKK

-305 AFRRDITELQH
+305 AFRTDITRLQN

-347 PEHGGFLGIRFGL
+347 PEHTGFLGLRFGL
-360 GTLPSRV
+360 GTSPSRIQF
-367 PLEEPGSNDTEPE
+367 EEPNSNDTEAE
-380 FMQEIQ
+380 YMAEIQ
-386 DCIKQFQIIEG
+386 ECMAQFRDIEG

-410 GLAGARGLV
+410 GLAGTRGLV
-419 DDVARGVVL
+419 DDVARGMVL
-428 QAVGLHSPAEV
+428 QLVGLHSPAEV
-439 VVTAI
+439 VLAAI
-444 TSAQSKDRWGWLQWL
+444 TSAQSKERWEWLQWL
-459 PHVGSGHSPLNGD
+459 PHVGSGHSPLSGD
-472 HLAAGSA
+472 HLAAGPAGGSA
-479 SGSTLLA
+479 LLS

-492 EQREAAA
+492 DQREAASQTPRPA
-499 KTQGPQARSAIEADK
+499 LRPGVDPLGAD
-514 EELPGPVL
+514 LPEPLL
-522 PSVLVIVEDDAPVD
+522 PTVLVVVEDDAPVD
-536 RGRLTRLVERG
+536 RGRLTRVLERG

-554 MWVATSV
+554 MWVASSV
-561 QSLPAACRDFMVV
+561 QQLPAACRDFMAV

-591 YPVSCESLDAELAQ
+591 FPVSCESLDAGLAA

-611 SPVVDVG
+611 TPVVDVG
-618 KPVDDESDLPRAVS
+618 KPLEDDSDLPRAVS

-637 GKDFMDN
+637 GKDFLDN
-644 PQAVADRWKEN
+644 PAAVAERWTEN
-655 NSVRATA
+655 NSVRASA

-676 GSKGVE
+676 GSKGIE

-768 ELHYREHLLNRKK
+768 ELHHRERLLNRKK
-781 AKDLLGLQREADP
+781 AKDLLELQREADP
-794 EAPPYLIIIVD
+794 DAPPYLIIIVD

-857 VALRMADEDDA
+857 VALRMADVDDA
-868 TDILGVPTA
+868 IDILGVPTA

-917 IDIVEMAFGSGA
+917 IEIVEMAFGSGPA
-929 SWEPP
+929 WAAP
-934 APENPVKEEPAGPN
+934 APETPVKEEAAGLN

-956 IIKAADVLAIE
+956 IIRAADVLSIDP
-967 APRKPWLNELAT
+967 PRKPWLDELAT
-979 TYDFSKL
+979 TYDFSRL

-1047 GGPVH
+1047 GGPVN

-1069 PHVGEVISGDD
+1069 PHVGEIINGDD

-1088 RWLRDI
+1088 RWLRDL
-1094 ADDRS
+1094 ADDRA
-1099 ARFAEVRAST
+1099 ARYSEVRAST
-1109 IVEYRKLSG
+1109 IVEYRTLAE
-1118 RPDEKRIFVLVDGMS
+1118 RPEEKRIFVLVDGMS
-1133 AFRETYEFSRLSA
+1133 AFREAYEYSKLSA

-1163 HLVVAGD
+1163 HLVVSGD

-1194 DDYMS
+1194 DDYLSM
-1199 VDVAK
+1199 DVPK
-1204 DVLSKTSPPGRGLLG
+1204 DVLGQASPPGRGLLG
-1219 NNEVQ
+1219 NLEVQ
-1224 LAVLGGNSNLALQA
+1224 LAVLGGNSNLAVQA

-1244 AQAMLRQGV
+1244 TEAMLRQGV
-1253 EKAPQIER
+1253 ERAPQIER
-1261 LPDQVDLDILP
+1261 LPDQIDLDILP
-1272 AGRPDTPVI
+1272 AGSPDLPVI

-1295 KGPLLLAGPPGA
+1295 KGPLLLAGPPGS
-1307 GRTVALVTMA
+1307 GRTVALVTLA
-1317 YALRRSNPNTELVYI
+1317 YALRRSNPGVELLYI
-1332 GSRRSAVASLRVWNR
+1332 GARRSAAASLKLWDR
-1347 SLVGVDDVQEALDD
+1347 SVVGADDVEASIDELVD
-1361 LTEYSAGN
+1361 YSTGT
-1369 PGSLAIFIEG
+1369 PGKLAIFIEG
-1379 LTEFTDTMA
+1379 LTDFTDTGA
-1388 ESGLGR
+1388 ESGIER

-1399 IKADQWVVGESE
+1399 IKAEQWVVGESE

-1433 MNPGD
+1433 LNPGD
-1438 IEGDSLLNTSLGRI
+1438 IEGDSLLSTSLGRV

-1473 VALPPEDRAYGEPA
+1473 VALPPENRN
-1487 LSGAGAAGI
+1487 

>member
-7 LRRDPAEAKDLAVTV
+7 LRRDPAEATDLAVTV
-22 DGLATVADIAVEL
+22 DGLATVADIATEL
-35 WTADPER
+35 WAADPAR
-42 RGTPAPPNL
+42 RGTEPPSNL
-51 TLSIDEAF
+51 SLVIEEAF
-59 VAGGMKGNV
+59 AAGGTKGSV
-68 LNRSDNL
+68 LNREDNL
-75 LESGLRPGSVV
+75 LESGLRSGSTV
-86 SLTQVSEQ
+86 SLTRVSEQ

-108 LRILTGPD
+108 LRVLSGPD
-116 VGQEFSLPT
+116 VGREFPLPS
-125 GTSYIGRG
+125 GTSYIGRD
-133 RDVDIRLSD
+133 RDVDIRLTD
-142 PMTSKRHARITVG
+142 PLTSKRHARVTVG

-166 NGLIMDGLPV
+166 NGLLMDGLPV

-184 DTLMLGDTTVAVVSL
+184 DTVTLGDTTVSVVSL
-199 SRNQAAAPTS
+199 GVSQGAAPSS
-209 PLVDFNRSPRVVPR
+209 PLINFNRSPRVVPR
-223 FETPKRVLPAG
+223 FEPHKRTLPAG
-234 PKRPDNHPFPFIMLI
+234 PKRQEHHPFPYIMLV
-249 APLMMGTVL
+249 APLMMGAILFAV
-258 WIATQNAMS
+258 TQNMMS
-267 AMFMAMMPLFI
+267 VVFMLMMPLFI

-284 QRMRSKRERK
+284 QKMQSKRERK
-294 EQLKQFRESMA
+294 EQLKAFRAAMA
-305 AFRRDITELQH
+305 AFRTDITALQK

-347 PEHGGFLGIRFGL
+347 PEHTGFLGLRFGL
-360 GTLPSRV
+360 GTAPSRIRF
-367 PLEEPGSNDTEPE
+367 EEPPSNETEPE
-380 FMQEIQ
+380 YMAEIQ
-386 DCIKQFQIIEG
+386 DCMAQFGSIEG

-403 LRSAGSF
+403 LRTAGAF
-410 GLAGARGLV
+410 GLAGTRGLV
-419 DDVARGVVL
+419 DDVARGIVL
-428 QAVGLHSPAEV
+428 QLVGLHSPAEV
-439 VVTAI
+439 VLTAI
-444 TSAQSKDRWGWLQWL
+444 TSAQSKERWEWLQWL
-459 PHVGSGHSPLNGD
+459 PHAGSGHSPLAGD
-472 HLAAGSA
+472 HLAAGPAGGSA
-479 SGSTLLA
+479 LLSK
-486 RLEDLI
+486 LEDLI
-492 EQREAAA
+492 DQREAAA
-499 KTQGPQARSAIEADK
+499 QSPRPELRPALTLEGAEVPGPQ
-514 EELPGPVL
+514 LPTVL
-522 PSVLVIVEDDAPVD
+522 LVVEDDAPVD
-536 RGRLTRLVERG
+536 RGRLTRVLERG

-554 MWVATSV
+554 IWVATSV
-561 QSLPAACRDFMVV
+561 EQLPGACRDFMAV
-574 DGDHGT
+574 DGEHGT

-591 YPVSCESLDAELAQ
+591 FPVSCESLDAGLAA

-611 SPVVDVG
+611 APVVDVG
-618 KPVDDESDLPRAVS
+618 KPLEDDSDLPRAVS
-632 YATLI
+632 YAALI
-637 GKDFMDN
+637 GKDFLDN
-644 PQAVADRWKEN
+644 PQAVADRWSEN
-655 NSVRATA
+655 NSVHNTA
-662 VPNRKDNGTLRALV
+662 KPNRKDNGTLRALV
-676 GSKGVE
+676 GSKGIE

-768 ELHYREHLLNRKK
+768 ELHHREKLLNRKK
-781 AKDLLGLQREADP
+781 AKDLLELQRRADP
-794 EAPPYLIIIVD
+794 EAPPYLVIVVD

-844 VIKESLRANTNLR
+844 VIKDSLRANTNLR

-868 TDILGVPTA
+868 IDILGVPTA
-877 AYFDPSIPG
+877 AYFDPAIPG

-905 GGWTTEKPQRPQ
+905 GGWTTEKPQRPR
-917 IDIVEMAFGSGA
+917 IDVVEMAFGSGA
-929 SWEPP
+929 AWAAP
-934 APENPVKEEPAGPN
+934 AAEAPAREEPAGPN

-956 IIKAADVLAIE
+956 IISAADVLAIDP
-967 APRKPWLNELAT
+967 PRKPWLDELAT
-979 TYDFSKL
+979 AYDFSRL

-1047 GGPVH
+1047 GGPVN

-1069 PHVGEVISGDD
+1069 PHVGEIINGDD
-1080 VERVGRLL
+1080 AERVGRLL
-1088 RWLRDI
+1088 RWLRDL
-1094 ADDRS
+1094 AEDRS
-1099 ARFAEVRAST
+1099 ARYAEVRAAT
-1109 IVEYRKLSG
+1109 IVEYRQLAD

-1133 AFRETYEFSRLSA
+1133 AFREGYEYSKLSA
-1146 LWDIF
+1146 LWEIF

-1163 HLVVAGD
+1163 HLVVTGD
-1170 RPNSVPASL
+1170 RPNAVPASL

-1187 VLRLSSE
+1187 VLRLSAE
-1194 DDYMS
+1194 DDYLS
-1199 VDVAK
+1199 LDVPK
-1204 DVLSKTSPPGRGLLG
+1204 DVLGAGTPPGRGLLG
-1219 NNEVQ
+1219 GLEVQ
-1224 LAVLGGNSNLALQA
+1224 LAVLGGNSNLAVQA

-1244 AQAMLRQGV
+1244 REAMLRQGV
-1253 EKAPQIER
+1253 ERAPQIER
-1261 LPDQVDLDILP
+1261 LPDAVDLDVLP
-1272 AGRPDTPVI
+1272 AGSPDLPVI

-1295 KGPLLLAGPPGA
+1295 KGPLLLAGPPGS
-1307 GRTVALVTMA
+1307 GRTVALVTLA
-1317 YALRRSNPNTELVYI
+1317 YALRRSNPGVELIYL
-1332 GSRRSAVASLRVWNR
+1332 GSRRSAAASLKLWDR
-1347 SLVGVDDVQEALDD
+1347 SLVGADDVDGAIDELVDYA
-1361 LTEYSAGN
+1361 TGT
-1369 PGSLAIFIEG
+1369 PGKLAIFIEG
-1379 LTEFTDTMA
+1379 LTDFTDTLA
-1388 ESGLGR
+1388 ESGIGR
-1394 LVTAS
+1394 LVAAS
-1399 IKADQWVVGESE
+1399 IKAEQWVVGESE

-1433 MNPGD
+1433 LNPGD
-1438 IEGDSLLNTSLGRI
+1438 IEGDSLLSTSLGRI
-1452 STDFIPGRGYIVG
+1452 SGGFIPGRGYIVG

-1473 VALPPEDRAYGEPA
+1473 VALPPESRT
-1487 LSGAGAAGI
+1487 

>member
-7 LRRDPAEAKDLAVTV
+7 LRRDPAETKDLAVTV
-22 DGLATVADIAVEL
+22 DGLATVADIATQL
-35 WTADPER
+35 WVADPDR
-42 RGTPAPPNL
+42 KGSPAPENL
-51 TLSIDEAF
+51 SLRIDEAF
-59 VAGGMKGNV
+59 VGGGIRGNV
-68 LNRSDNL
+68 LTRTDNL

-86 SLTQVSEQ
+86 SLAEVSGH
-94 FAVPGAN
+94 FNAPGAN

-108 LRILTGPD
+108 LRILSGPD
-116 VGQEFSLPT
+116 VGQEFSLPS
-125 GTSYIGRG
+125 GTSYIGRD

-142 PMTSKRHARITVG
+142 PLTSKRHARITVG
-155 ETVEIV
+155 ESVEIV

-166 NGLIMDGLPV
+166 NGLLMDGLPV

-184 DTLMLGDTTVAVVSL
+184 DTVTLGETTVTVVPL
-199 SRNQAAAPTS
+199 GHNHAAAPTS

-223 FETPKRVLPAG
+223 FDAPKRVPPAG
-234 PKRPDNHPFPFIMLI
+234 PKRPDHQAFPYIMLM
-249 APLMMGTVL
+249 APLLMGAIMFAVTRNMLSVIFMM
-258 WIATQNAMS
+258 
-267 AMFMAMMPLFI
+267 MMPLFI

-284 QRMRSKRERK
+284 HKMQSRRQQK
-294 EQLKQFRESMA
+294 EQLKRFRESMA
-305 AFRRDITELQH
+305 AFREDITELQH
-316 VERSVRLQEAPSVS
+316 VERAVRLQEAPSVS

-347 PEHGGFLGIRFGL
+347 PEHLGFLGLRFGL
-360 GTLPSRV
+360 GTSPSRIMF
-367 PLEEPGSNDTEPE
+367 EEPNNNETEAE
-380 FMQEIQ
+380 YMREIQ
-386 DCIKQFQIIEG
+386 DCLKQFRDIEG

-403 LRSAGSF
+403 LRTSGAF
-410 GLAGARGLV
+410 GVAGARGLV
-419 DDVARGVVL
+419 DDVARGMVL
-428 QAVGLHSPAEV
+428 QFVGLHSPAEA

-444 TSAQSKDRWGWLQWL
+444 TSAQSRQRWEWLQWL
-459 PHVGSGHSPLNGD
+459 PHVGSGHSPLAGD

-486 RLEDLI
+486 RLEDLFDA
-492 EQREAAA
+492 REAAA
-499 KTQGPQARSAIEADK
+499 KRAAPQHRGSIDPAKHEVPA
-514 EELPGPVL
+514 PVL
-522 PSVLVIVEDDAPVD
+522 PAVLVIVEDDAPVD
-536 RGRLTRLVERG
+536 RGRLTRLAERG

-554 MWVATSV
+554 MWVATDI
-561 QSLPAACRDFMVV
+561 QALPAACRDFMVV
-574 DGDHGT
+574 DGENGT

-591 YPVSCESLDAELAQ
+591 YPVSCESLDADLAA

-611 SPVVDVG
+611 TPVVDVG
-618 KPVDDESDLPRAVS
+618 KPVTDDSDLPRAVS

-637 GKDFMDN
+637 GKDFLDN
-644 PQAVADRWKEN
+644 PKAVAERWEEN
-655 NSVRATA
+655 NSVHASA

-676 GSKGVE
+676 GSKGIE

-735 AAFADCLHLP
+735 AAFADCLNLP
-745 HTVGLVTDLSPHL
+745 HTVGLVTDLSQHL

-781 AKDLLGLQREADP
+781 AKDLLALQREADP

-844 VIKESLRANTNLR
+844 VIKDSLRANTNLR

-868 TDILGVPTA
+868 TDILGVPDA

-917 IDIVEMAFGSGA
+917 IDIVEMAFGSGP
-929 SWEPP
+929 SWEAP
-934 APENPVKEEPAGPN
+934 APEKPVREAPAGPN
-948 DIARMTAN
+948 DIARMTTN
-956 IIKAADVLAIE
+956 IVRAAESLAISP
-967 APRKPWLNELAT
+967 PRKPWLDELAT

-997 GVADDPAHQDQP
+997 GVADDPTRQEQP
-1009 TVFYEPDR
+1009 TVFYEPDK
-1017 DGNMAIYGT
+1017 DGNMAIFGT

-1052 VYGIDCGSSG
+1052 IYGIDCGSSG

-1069 PHVGEVISGDD
+1069 PHVGEIIDGDD

-1088 RWLRDI
+1088 RLLRDI
-1094 ADDRS
+1094 ADERS
-1099 ARFAEVRAST
+1099 ARFADVRAST
-1109 IVEYRKLSG
+1109 IVEYRTLAN
-1118 RPDEKRIFVLVDGMS
+1118 RPDEKRIFVLLDGMS
-1133 AFRETYEFSRLSA
+1133 AFRETYEYSRLSA

-1163 HLVVAGD
+1163 HLVITGD

-1199 VDVAK
+1199 MDVPK
-1204 DVLSKTSPPGRGLLG
+1204 DVLSATSPPGRGLLDG
-1219 NNEVQ
+1219 LEVQ

-1244 AQAMLRQGV
+1244 SQAMLRQGLDQ
-1253 EKAPQIER
+1253 APKIQR
-1261 LPDQVDLDILP
+1261 LPEQVDLDLLP
-1272 AGRPDTPVI
+1272 AGGPDLPVI

-1286 TLQPAEILA
+1286 TLQPAEIMA
-1295 KGPLLLAGPPGA
+1295 QGPLLLAGPPGA
-1307 GRTVALVTMA
+1307 GRTVALVSLA
-1317 YALRRSNPNTELVYI
+1317 YALRRSNPDTELIYI
-1332 GSRRSAVASLRVWNR
+1332 GSRRSAVASLPLWNR
-1347 SLVGVDDVQEALDD
+1347 SVVGADD
-1361 LTEYSAGN
+1361 LSEVVEDLVEHSSGN
-1369 PGSLAIFIEG
+1369 PGKVAIFIEG
-1379 LTEFTDTMA
+1379 LTEFTDTVA
-1388 ESGLGR
+1388 ESGVSQ

-1419 SLAQPFKSGRRGLL
+1419 SLSQPFKSGRRGLL

-1438 IEGDSLLNTSLGRI
+1438 IEGDSLLSTPLGRV
-1452 STDFIPGRGYIVG
+1452 SPEFIPGRGYIVG
-1465 RGKVRKLQ
+1465 RGKARKLQ
-1473 VALPPEDRAYGEPA
+1473 IALPPENRD
-1487 LSGAGAAGI
+1487 

>member
-1 MRIRLT
+1 MKIRLT

-22 DGLATVADIAVEL
+22 DGLATVADIATQL
-35 WTADPER
+35 WAADPER
-42 RGTPAPPNL
+42 RGTEPPENL
-51 TLSIDEAF
+51 SLCIDEAF
-59 VAGGMKGNV
+59 VAGGMRGNI
-68 LNRSDNL
+68 LNRADNL
-75 LESGLRPGSVV
+75 LESGLRPGSIV

-94 FAVPGAN
+94 FAAPGAS

-108 LRILTGPD
+108 LRILSGPD
-116 VGQEFSLPT
+116 VGQEFSLPS
-125 GTSYIGRG
+125 GTSYIGRD

-184 DTLMLGDTTVAVVSL
+184 DTVTLGDTTVSVVGL
-199 SRNQAAAPTS
+199 GHHGGAPTS

-223 FETPKRVLPAG
+223 FAPPKRVLPAG
-234 PKRPDNHPFPFIMLI
+234 PKRQDHHPFPYIMLI
-249 APLMMGTVL
+249 APLMMGAILFAVTGNVL
-258 WIATQNAMS
+258 S
-267 AMFMAMMPLFI
+267 VLFMMMMPLFI
-278 VGHYVD
+278 IGHYVD
-284 QRMRSKRERK
+284 HKMQSKRERK
-294 EQLKQFRESMA
+294 EQLKQFREAMA
-305 AFRRDITELQH
+305 VFRKDITELQH
-316 VERSVRLQEAPSVS
+316 IERSVRLQEAPSVS

-347 PEHGGFLGIRFGL
+347 PEHKGFLGLRFGL
-360 GTLPSRV
+360 GTAPSRISF
-367 PLEEPGSNDTEPE
+367 EEPGNNETEAE
-380 FMQEIQ
+380 YMQEIQ
-386 DCIKQFQIIEG
+386 ACLKQFQDIEG
-397 VPVVSQ
+397 VPIVSQ
-403 LRSAGSF
+403 LRSSGAF
-410 GLAGARGLV
+410 GLAGGRGLV
-419 DDVARGVVL
+419 DDVARGMVL
-428 QAVGLHSPAEV
+428 QTVGLHSPAEV

-444 TSAQSKDRWGWLQWL
+444 TSAQSRERWNWLQWL
-459 PHVGSGHSPLNGD
+459 PHVGSGHSPLSGD
-472 HLAAGSA
+472 HLAAGPA
-479 SGSTLLA
+479 GGSSLLA
-486 RLEDLI
+486 RLEDLVD
-492 EQREAAA
+492 QREAGAQSPRPA
-499 KTQGPQARSAIEADK
+499 PR
-514 EELPGPVL
+514 PGVDSENGDIPAPVL

-591 YPVSCESLDAELAQ
+591 YPVSCESLDAELAT

-618 KPVDDESDLPRAVS
+618 KPVDDDSDLPRAVS
-632 YATLI
+632 YVSLI

-655 NSVRATA
+655 NTVRATA
-662 VPNRKDNGTLRALV
+662 VANRKDNGTLRALV

-745 HTVGLVTDLSPHL
+745 HTVGLVTDLSQHL

-844 VIKESLRANTNLR
+844 VIKDSLRANTNLR
-857 VALRMADEDDA
+857 VALRMADEEDA

-905 GGWTTEKPQRPQ
+905 GGWTTEKPQAPQ
-917 IDIVEMAFGSGA
+917 MDIVEMAFGSGP
-929 SWEPP
+929 SWAAP
-934 APENPVKEEPAGPN
+934 APEKPVREEPAGPN

-956 IIKAADVLAIE
+956 IIKAAEVLSIAP
-967 APRKPWLNELAT
+967 PRKPWLNELAK

-1009 TVFYEPDR
+1009 TVFYEPDK

-1033 ALRGIAIAAAVTPR
+1033 ALRGIAIAAAITPR

-1062 LKMLDEL
+1062 LKMLDGL
-1069 PHVGEVISGDD
+1069 PHVGEIINGDD

-1088 RWLRDI
+1088 RWLRDV
-1094 ADDRS
+1094 ADDRA
-1099 ARFAEVRAST
+1099 ARYSEVRAST
-1109 IVEYRKLSG
+1109 IVEYRKLAND
-1118 RPDEKRIFVLVDGMS
+1118 PEEKRIFILVDGMS
-1133 AFRETYEFSRLSA
+1133 SFREAYEYSRLSA

-1163 HLVVAGD
+1163 HLVVSAD
-1170 RPNSVPASL
+1170 RTNSVPTSL

-1194 DDYMS
+1194 DDYIS
-1199 VDVAK
+1199 LDVPK
-1204 DVLSKTSPPGRGLLG
+1204 DVLSQSSPPGRGLLG
-1219 NNEVQ
+1219 AHEVQ
-1224 LAVLGGNSNLALQA
+1224 LAVLGGDSNLALQA

-1244 AQAMLRQGV
+1244 SEAMLRQGV

-1261 LPDQVDLDILP
+1261 LPEQVDLDILP
-1272 AGRPDTPVI
+1272 AGSQDLPVI

-1286 TLQPAEILA
+1286 TLQPAEIMA
-1295 KGPLLLAGPPGA
+1295 KGPLLVAGPPGA

-1317 YALRRSNPNTELVYI
+1317 YALRRSNPGAELIYI
-1332 GSRRSAVASLRVWNR
+1332 GSRRSAVASLKVWNR
-1347 SLVGVDDVQEALDD
+1347 SLVGSDDVEEAIDGLVD
-1361 LTEYSAGN
+1361 YSAEN
-1369 PGSLAIFIEG
+1369 PGRLAIFIEG
-1379 LTEFTDTMA
+1379 LTEFTDTGA
-1388 ESGLGR
+1388 ESGIER
-1394 LVTAS
+1394 LVTTS
-1399 IKADQWVVGESE
+1399 IKSDQWVVGESE

-1419 SLAQPFKSGRRGLL
+1419 SLSQPFKSGRRGLL
-1433 MNPGD
+1433 INPGD
-1438 IEGDSLLNTSLGRI
+1438 IEGDSLLNTSLGKI
-1452 STDFIPGRGYIVG
+1452 SSDFIPGRGYIVG

-1473 VALPPEDRAYGEPA
+1473 IALPPENRNQTEPD
-1487 LSGAGAAGI
+1487 LGRVGAAR

>member
-7 LRRDPAEAKDLAVTV
+7 LRRDPAETKDLAVTV
-22 DGLATVADIAVEL
+22 DGLATVADIATQL
-35 WTADPER
+35 WVADPDR
-42 RGTPAPPNL
+42 KGSPAPDNL
-51 TLSIDEAF
+51 SLRIDEAF
-59 VAGGMKGNV
+59 VGGGIRGNI
-68 LNRSDNL
+68 LARTDNL
-75 LESGLRPGSVV
+75 LESGLRPGSVI
-86 SLTQVSEQ
+86 SLAEVSEN
-94 FAVPGAN
+94 FNAPGAN

-108 LRILTGPD
+108 LRILSGPD
-116 VGQEFSLPT
+116 VGQEFSLPS
-125 GTSYIGRG
+125 GTSYIGRD

-142 PMTSKRHARITVG
+142 PLTSKRHARITVG
-155 ETVEIV
+155 ESVEIV

-166 NGLIMDGLPV
+166 NGLLMDGLPV

-184 DTLMLGDTTVAVVSL
+184 DTVTLGETTVTVVPL
-199 SRNQAAAPTS
+199 GHNHAAAPTS

-223 FETPKRVLPAG
+223 FDAPKRVPPAG
-234 PKRPDNHPFPFIMLI
+234 PKRPDHQAFPYIMLM
-249 APLMMGTVL
+249 APLLMGGVMF
-258 WIATQNAMS
+258 AVTQNMLS
-267 AMFMAMMPLFI
+267 VIFMMMMPLFI

-284 QRMRSKRERK
+284 HKMQSKRQQK
-294 EQLKQFRESMA
+294 EQLKQFRGSMA
-305 AFRRDITELQH
+305 AFREDITELQH
-316 VERSVRLQEAPSVS
+316 VERAVRLQEAPSVS

-347 PEHGGFLGIRFGL
+347 PEHLGFLGLRFGL
-360 GTLPSRV
+360 GTSPSRIMF
-367 PLEEPGSNDTEPE
+367 EEPNNNDTEAE
-380 FMQEIQ
+380 YMREIQ
-386 DCIKQFQIIEG
+386 DCLKQFRDIEG

-403 LRSAGSF
+403 LRTAGAF
-410 GLAGARGLV
+410 GVAGARGLV
-419 DDVARGVVL
+419 DDVARGMVL
-428 QAVGLHSPAEV
+428 QFVGLHSPAEA

-444 TSAQSKDRWGWLQWL
+444 TSAQSRQRWDWLQWL
-459 PHVGSGHSPLNGD
+459 PHVGSGHSPLTGD

-479 SGSTLLA
+479 SGSSLLA
-486 RLEDLI
+486 RLEDLLDA
-492 EQREAAA
+492 REAVA
-499 KTQGPQARSAIEADK
+499 KRSAPDARGLIDPAK
-514 EELPGPVL
+514 HELPAPVL
-522 PSVLVIVEDDAPVD
+522 PAVLVIVEDDAPVD
-536 RGRLTRLVERG
+536 RGRLTRLAERG

-554 MWVATSV
+554 MWVATDI
-561 QSLPAACRDFMVV
+561 QALPAACRDFMVV
-574 DGDHGT
+574 DGDNGT

-591 YPVSCESLDAELAQ
+591 YPVSCESLDAELAA

-611 SPVVDVG
+611 APVVDVG
-618 KPVDDESDLPRAVS
+618 KPVTDDSDLPRAVS

-637 GKDFMDN
+637 GKDFLDN
-644 PQAVADRWKEN
+644 PQAVAERWEEN
-655 NSVRATA
+655 NSVHASA

-676 GSKGVE
+676 GSKGIE

-735 AAFADCLHLP
+735 AAFADCLNLP
-745 HTVGLVTDLSPHL
+745 HTVGLVTDLSQHL

-781 AKDLLGLQREADP
+781 AKDLLALQREADP

-844 VIKESLRANTNLR
+844 VIKDSLRANTNLR

-868 TDILGVPTA
+868 TDILGVPDA
-877 AYFDPSIPG
+877 AYFDPAIPG

-905 GGWTTEKPQRPQ
+905 GGWTTDKPQRPQ
-917 IDIVEMAFGSGA
+917 IDIVEMAFGSGQ
-929 SWEPP
+929 SWEAP
-934 APENPVKEEPAGPN
+934 APEKPVREAPAGPN
-948 DIARMTAN
+948 DIARMTTN
-956 IIKAADVLAIE
+956 IVRAAESLAIRL
-967 APRKPWLNELAT
+967 PRKPWLDELAT

-997 GVADDPAHQDQP
+997 GVADDPARQEQP
-1009 TVFYEPDR
+1009 TVFYEPDK

-1052 VYGIDCGSSG
+1052 IYGIDCGSSG
-1062 LKMLDEL
+1062 LKMLDAL
-1069 PHVGEVISGDD
+1069 PHVGEIIDGDD

-1088 RWLRDI
+1088 RLLRDI
-1094 ADDRS
+1094 ADERS
-1099 ARFAEVRAST
+1099 ARYADVRAST
-1109 IVEYRKLSG
+1109 IVEYRSLAD
-1118 RPDEKRIFVLVDGMS
+1118 RPDEKRIFVLLDGMS
-1133 AFRETYEFSRLSA
+1133 AFRETYEYSNLSA

-1163 HLVVAGD
+1163 HLVITGD

-1194 DDYMS
+1194 DDYLSM
-1199 VDVAK
+1199 DVPK
-1204 DVLSKTSPPGRGLLG
+1204 DVLSSSSPPGRGLLG
-1219 NNEVQ
+1219 GLEVQ

-1244 AQAMLRQGV
+1244 SQAMLRQGLDQ
-1253 EKAPQIER
+1253 APKIQR
-1261 LPDQVDLDILP
+1261 LPEQVDLDLLP
-1272 AGRPDTPVI
+1272 AGSPDLPVI

-1286 TLQPAEILA
+1286 TLQPAEIMA

-1307 GRTVALVTMA
+1307 GRTVALVSLA
-1317 YALRRSNPNTELVYI
+1317 YALRRSNPETELVYI
-1332 GSRRSAVASLRVWNR
+1332 GARRSAVASLPLWNR
-1347 SLVGVDDVQEALDD
+1347 SVVGADD
-1361 LTEYSAGN
+1361 LSEYVEDLMEHSSGN
-1369 PGSLAIFIEG
+1369 PGKVAIFIEG
-1379 LTEFTDTMA
+1379 LTEFTDTVA
-1388 ESGLGR
+1388 ESGVSQ

-1399 IKADQWVVGESE
+1399 IKADQWVIGESE

-1438 IEGDSLLNTSLGRI
+1438 IEGDSLLSTSLGRV
-1452 STDFIPGRGYIVG
+1452 SPQFIPGRGYIVG
-1465 RGKVRKLQ
+1465 RGKARKLQ
-1473 VALPPEDRAYGEPA
+1473 IALPPENRD
-1487 LSGAGAAGI
+1487 

>member
-7 LRRDPAEAKDLAVTV
+7 LRREPAEAKDLAVTV
-22 DGLATVADIAVEL
+22 DGLATVADIAVQL
-35 WTADPER
+35 WAADPDR
-42 RGTPAPPNL
+42 KGTQPPEG
-51 TLSIDEAF
+51 LSLRIDEAF
-59 VAGGMKGNV
+59 VAGGMRGLV
-68 LNRSDNL
+68 LDRSDNL

-94 FAVPGAN
+94 FSVPGAS

-108 LRILTGPD
+108 LRVLSGPD
-116 VGQEFSLPT
+116 VGQEFSLPS
-125 GTSYIGRG
+125 GTSYIGRDP
-133 RDVDIRLSD
+133 DVDIRLSD

-166 NGLIMDGLPV
+166 NGLLMDGLPV

-184 DTLMLGDTTVAVVSL
+184 DTVTLGDTTVTVVAL

-223 FETPKRVLPAG
+223 FDPVKKVLPAG
-234 PKRPDNHPFPFIMLI
+234 PKRPDHHPFPYIMLV
-249 APLMMGTVL
+249 APLLMGAVIFAITRNVL
-258 WIATQNAMS
+258 S
-267 AMFMAMMPLFI
+267 VVFMGMMPLFI
-278 VGHYVD
+278 IGHYVD
-284 QRMRSKRERK
+284 HKMQTKREHK
-294 EQLKQFRESMA
+294 EQVKHFRESMT
-305 AFRRDITELQH
+305 AFREDITELQR
-316 VERSVRLQEAPSVS
+316 VERAVRLQEAPSVE

-347 PEHGGFLGIRFGL
+347 PEHSGFLGLRFGL
-360 GTLPSRV
+360 GTSPSRITF
-367 PLEEPGSNDTEPE
+367 EQGNNDTEVE
-380 FMQEIQ
+380 YTREIQ
-386 DCIKQFQIIEG
+386 ACIRQFQDIEG
-397 VPVVSQ
+397 VPIVSQ

-410 GLAGARGLV
+410 GLAGSRGLV
-419 DDVARGVVL
+419 DDVARGMVL
-428 QAVGLHSPAEV
+428 QMVGLHSPAEV
-439 VVTAI
+439 AVTAI
-444 TSAQSKDRWGWLQWL
+444 TSAQSRERWDWLQWL
-459 PHVGSGHSPLNGD
+459 PHVGSGHSPLAGD

-479 SGSTLLA
+479 GGSSLLA
-486 RLEDLI
+486 RLEDLV
-492 EQREAAA
+492 ESREAGA
-499 KTQGPQARSAIEADK
+499 KDARPVPRPAIGQQSLPD
-514 EELPGPVL
+514 PGPVL
-522 PSVLVIVEDDAPVD
+522 PVVLVIVEDDAPVD

-554 MWVATSV
+554 MWVAADI
-561 QSLPAACRDFMVV
+561 QSLPAACRDFMAV

-591 YPVSCESLDAELAQ
+591 YPVSCESVDAELAG

-611 SPVVDVG
+611 APVVDVG
-618 KPVDDESDLPRAVS
+618 KPLSDDSDLPRAVS

-655 NSVRATA
+655 NSVHAFA

-868 TDILGVPTA
+868 TDILGVPDA

-917 IDIVEMAFGSGA
+917 IDIVEMAFGSGPA
-929 SWEPP
+929 WEEP
-934 APENPVKEEPAGPN
+934 APDKPVKEEPAGPN
-948 DIARMTAN
+948 DISRMTSN
-956 IIKAADVLAIE
+956 IVRAAEVLAIE
-967 APRKPWLNELAT
+967 PPRKPWLNELAT
-979 TYDFSKL
+979 AYDFSKL

-1009 TVFYEPDR
+1009 TVFYEPDK

-1062 LKMLDEL
+1062 LKMLDGL
-1069 PHVGEVISGDD
+1069 PHVGEIINGDD

-1088 RWLRDI
+1088 RWLRDV

-1109 IVEYRKLSG
+1109 IVEYRKLANM
-1118 RPDEKRIFVLVDGMS
+1118 PDEKRIFILVDGMS
-1133 AFRETYEFSRLSA
+1133 AFREAYEYSRLSA

-1163 HLVVAGD
+1163 HLVVSGD
-1170 RPNSVPASL
+1170 RTNSVPASL

-1194 DDYMS
+1194 DDYISM
-1199 VDVAK
+1199 DVPK
-1204 DVLSKTSPPGRGLLG
+1204 DVLSPASPPGRGMLG
-1219 NNEVQ
+1219 GYEVQ

-1238 REVHKL
+1238 REVNKL
-1244 AQAMLRQGV
+1244 SEAMHRQGV
-1253 EKAPQIER
+1253 EPAPKIQR
-1261 LPDQVDLDILP
+1261 LPEQVDLDILP
-1272 AGRPDTPVI
+1272 TGSTDLPVI

-1286 TLQPAEILA
+1286 TLQPAEIMA
-1295 KGPLLLAGPPGA
+1295 KGPLLVAGPPGA

-1317 YALRRSNPNTELVYI
+1317 YALRRSNPAAELVYI
-1332 GSRRSAVASLRVWNR
+1332 GSRRSAVASLRIWNR
-1347 SLVGVDDVQEALDD
+1347 SIVGAEDLEAVAEELM
-1361 LTEYSAGN
+1361 EHSVAN
-1369 PGSLAIFIEG
+1369 PRQLAFFIEG
-1379 LTEFTDTMA
+1379 LTEFTDTEA
-1388 ESGLGR
+1388 ESGLEQ
-1394 LVTAS
+1394 LISAS
-1399 IKADQWVVGESE
+1399 IKADQWVIGESE

-1433 MNPGD
+1433 INPGD
-1438 IEGDSLLNTSLGRI
+1438 IEGDALLNTSLGRI

-1473 VALPPEDRAYGEPA
+1473 IALPPENRG
-1487 LSGAGAAGI
+1487 

>member
-1 MRIRLT
+1 MR
-7 LRRDPAEAKDLAVTV
+7 
-22 DGLATVADIAVEL
+22 
-35 WTADPER
+35 
-42 RGTPAPPNL
+42 
-51 TLSIDEAF
+51 S
-59 VAGGMKGNV
+59 
-68 LNRSDNL
+68 
-75 LESGLRPGSVV
+75 
-86 SLTQVSEQ
+86 
-94 FAVPGAN
+94 

-108 LRILTGPD
+108 LRVLSGPD
-116 VGQEFSLPT
+116 VGREFPLPS

-133 RDVDIRLSD
+133 RDADIRLTD
-142 PMTSKRHARITVG
+142 PLTSKRHARITVG

-166 NGLIMDGLPV
+166 NGLLMDGLPV

-184 DTLMLGDTTVAVVSL
+184 DTVALGDTTVSVVSL
-199 SRNQAAAPTS
+199 GTGHSSAPTS
-209 PLVDFNRSPRVVPR
+209 PLIDFNRSPRVVPR
-223 FETPKRVLPAG
+223 FEQQKRMLPAG
-234 PKRPDNHPFPFIMLI
+234 PKRQEHHAFPYIMLL
-249 APLMMGTVL
+249 APLMMGGILFAV
-258 WIATQNAMS
+258 TQNVLS
-267 AMFMAMMPLFI
+267 VVFMLMMPLFI

-284 QRMRSKRERK
+284 QKLQAKRERK

-305 AFRRDITELQH
+305 AFRTDITRLQN

-347 PEHGGFLGIRFGL
+347 PEHTGFLGLRFGL
-360 GTLPSRV
+360 GTAPSRIQF
-367 PLEEPGSNDTEPE
+367 EEPNSNDTEAE
-380 FMQEIQ
+380 YMAEIQ
-386 DCIKQFQIIEG
+386 ECMAQFQDIEG
-397 VPVVSQ
+397 VPIVSQ

-410 GLAGARGLV
+410 GLAGSRGLV
-419 DDVARGVVL
+419 DDVARGMVL
-428 QAVGLHSPAEV
+428 QLVGLHSPAEV
-439 VVTAI
+439 VLAAI
-444 TSAQSKDRWGWLQWL
+444 TSAQSKERWEWLQWL
-459 PHVGSGHSPLNGD
+459 PHVGSGHSPLSGD
-472 HLAAGSA
+472 HLAAGPAGGSA
-479 SGSTLLA
+479 LLS

-492 EQREAAA
+492 DQREAASQTPRPA
-499 KTQGPQARSAIEADK
+499 LRPGVDPLSTDLAEPL
-514 EELPGPVL
+514 LPT
-522 PSVLVIVEDDAPVD
+522 VLVVVEDDAPVD
-536 RGRLTRLVERG
+536 RGRLTRVLERG

-554 MWVATSV
+554 MWVASSV
-561 QSLPAACRDFMVV
+561 QQLPAACRDFMAV

-591 YPVSCESLDAELAQ
+591 FPVSCESLDAGLAA

-611 SPVVDVG
+611 TPVVDVG
-618 KPVDDESDLPRAVS
+618 KPLEDDSDLPRAVS

-637 GKDFMDN
+637 GKDFLDN
-644 PQAVADRWKEN
+644 PAAVAERWTEN
-655 NSVRATA
+655 NSVRASA

-676 GSKGVE
+676 GSKGIE

-768 ELHYREHLLNRKK
+768 ELHHRERLLNRKK
-781 AKDLLGLQREADP
+781 AKDLLELQREADP
-794 EAPPYLIIIVD
+794 DAPPYLIIIVD

-868 TDILGVPTA
+868 IDILGVPTA

-917 IDIVEMAFGSGA
+917 IEIVEMAFGSGPA
-929 SWEPP
+929 WAAP
-934 APENPVKEEPAGPN
+934 APESPVKEEAAGLN

-956 IIKAADVLAIE
+956 IIKAADVLSIE
-967 APRKPWLNELAT
+967 PPRKPWLDELAT

-1009 TVFYEPDR
+1009 TVFYEPDQ

-1047 GGPVH
+1047 GGPVN

-1069 PHVGEVISGDD
+1069 PHVGEIINGDD

-1088 RWLRDI
+1088 RWLRDL
-1094 ADDRS
+1094 ADDRA
-1099 ARFAEVRAST
+1099 ARYSEVRAST
-1109 IVEYRKLSG
+1109 IVEYRKLANL
-1118 RPDEKRIFVLVDGMS
+1118 PDEKRIFVLVDGMS
-1133 AFRETYEFSRLSA
+1133 SFREAYEYSKLSA

-1163 HLVVAGD
+1163 HLVVSGD

-1194 DDYMS
+1194 DDYLSM
-1199 VDVAK
+1199 DVPK
-1204 DVLSKTSPPGRGLLG
+1204 DVLGQASPPGRGLLG
-1219 NNEVQ
+1219 NLEVQ
-1224 LAVLGGNSNLALQA
+1224 LAVLGGNSNLAVQA

-1244 AQAMLRQGV
+1244 SEAMLRQGV
-1253 EKAPQIER
+1253 ERAPQIER
-1261 LPDQVDLDILP
+1261 LPDQVDLEILP
-1272 AGRPDTPVI
+1272 AGSPDLPVI

-1295 KGPLLLAGPPGA
+1295 KGPLLLAGPPGS
-1307 GRTVALVTMA
+1307 GRTVALVTLA
-1317 YALRRSNPNTELVYI
+1317 YALRRSNPGVELIYV
-1332 GSRRSAVASLRVWNR
+1332 GSRRSAAASLKLWDR
-1347 SLVGVDDVQEALDD
+1347 SVVGADDVEEAIDELVD
-1361 LTEYSAGN
+1361 YSTGT
-1369 PGSLAIFIEG
+1369 PGKLAIFIEG
-1379 LTEFTDTMA
+1379 LTDFTDTGA
-1388 ESGLGR
+1388 ESGIER

-1399 IKADQWVVGESE
+1399 IKAEQWVVGESE

-1433 MNPGD
+1433 LNPGD
-1438 IEGDSLLNTSLGRI
+1438 IDGDSLLSTSLGRI

-1473 VALPPEDRAYGEPA
+1473 VALPPENRN
-1487 LSGAGAAGI
+1487 

>member
-7 LRRDPAEAKDLAVTV
+7 LRRDPADAKDLAVTV
-22 DGLATVADIAVEL
+22 DGLATVADIATEL
-35 WTADPER
+35 WTADPGR
-42 RGTPAPPNL
+42 RDEPAPPNL
-51 TLSIDEAF
+51 SLRIDEAF
-59 VAGGMKGNV
+59 VAGGMRGIV
-68 LNRSDNL
+68 LNRTDNL

-94 FAVPGAN
+94 FGVPGAGSGPAGG

-108 LRILTGPD
+108 LRILSGPD
-116 VGQEFSLPT
+116 VGREFSLPS
-125 GTSYIGRG
+125 GTSYIGRD
-133 RDVDIRLSD
+133 RDVDVRLTD
-142 PMTSKRHARITVG
+142 PLTSKRHARITVG
-155 ETVEIV
+155 ESVEIV

-166 NGLIMDGLPV
+166 NGLQMDGLPV

-184 DTLMLGDTTVAVVSL
+184 DTVTLGDTELTVVPLARSG
-199 SRNQAAAPTS
+199 AAAPTS

-223 FETPKRVLPAG
+223 FNPSKRVPPAG
-234 PKRPDNHPFPFIMLI
+234 PKRQDHHTFPYIMLI
-249 APLMMGTVL
+249 APLMMGAVL
-258 WIATQNAMS
+258 FAVTQSLISML
-267 AMFMAMMPLFI
+267 FMLMMPLFI

-284 QRMRSKRERK
+284 QKLQAKRERK
-294 EQLKQFRESMA
+294 EQLKEFRESMA
-305 AFRRDITELQH
+305 AFRLDTTELQR
-316 VERSVRLQEAPSVS
+316 VERAVRLQEAPSVS

-347 PEHGGFLGIRFGL
+347 PEHEGFLGLRFGL
-360 GTLPSRV
+360 GTVPSRV
-367 PLEEPGSNDTEPE
+367 PFEEPNFSDTETE
-380 FMQEIQ
+380 YRREVE
-386 DCIKQFQIIEG
+386 DCLAQFREIEG

-403 LRSAGSF
+403 LRSSGSF
-410 GLAGARGLV
+410 GLAGSRGLV
-419 DDVARGVVL
+419 DDVARGMVL
-428 QAVGLHSPAEV
+428 QLVGLHSPAEV
-439 VVTAI
+439 AVAAI
-444 TSAQSKDRWGWLQWL
+444 TSTRSRERWNWLQWL
-459 PHVGSGHSPLNGD
+459 PHVGSSHSPLAGD

-479 SGSTLLA
+479 SGSGLLA
-486 RLEDLI
+486 RLEDLLDL
-492 EQREAAA
+492 REAAL
-499 KTQGPQARSAIEADK
+499 QSSGPAHRPGIHGESADVPA
-514 EELPGPVL
+514 PVL
-522 PSVLVIVEDDAPVD
+522 PSVLVIIEDDAPVD

-554 MWVATSV
+554 LWVAAGV
-561 QSLPAACRDFMVV
+561 EALPAACRDFMAV
-574 DGDHGT
+574 DGEHGT

-591 YPVSCESLDAELAQ
+591 YPVSCESLDAELAG

-611 SPVVDVG
+611 SPVVDAG
-618 KPVDDESDLPRAVS
+618 KPLEDDSNLPRAVS
-632 YATLI
+632 YAALI
-637 GKDFMDN
+637 GKDFLDN
-644 PQAVADRWKEN
+644 PQAVAERWQEN
-655 NSVRATA
+655 NSVRTTA
-662 VPNRKDNGTLRALV
+662 VANRKDNGSLRALV

-717 AAYSP
+717 TAYSP

-768 ELHYREHLLNRKK
+768 ELHYRERLLNRKK
-781 AKDLLGLQREADP
+781 AKDLLALQREADP
-794 EAPPYLIIIVD
+794 DAPPYLVIVVD

-868 TDILGVPTA
+868 TDILGVPDA

-905 GGWTTEKPQRPQ
+905 GGWTTERPQRPQ
-917 IDIVEMAFGSGA
+917 IDIVEMAFGSGPA
-929 SWEPP
+929 WATP
-934 APENPVKEEPAGPN
+934 APESPVKDEPSGPN

-956 IIKAADVLAIE
+956 VIRAADLLAIRP
-967 APRKPWLNELAT
+967 PRKPWLNELAL
-979 TYDFSKL
+979 TYDFSLL

-997 GVADDPAHQDQP
+997 GVADDPARQDQP
-1009 TVFYEPDR
+1009 TVFYEPDK

-1052 VYGIDCGSSG
+1052 IYGIDCGSAG

-1069 PHVGEVISGDD
+1069 PHVGEVIDGDD

-1088 RWLRDI
+1088 RWLRDL
-1094 ADDRS
+1094 AEDRS

-1109 IVEYRKLSG
+1109 IVEYRRLAAM
-1118 RPDEKRIFVLVDGMS
+1118 PDEKRIFVLVDGMS
-1133 AFRETYEFSRLSA
+1133 AFRETYEYSRLSA
-1146 LWDIF
+1146 LWDLF

-1163 HLVVAGD
+1163 HLVVTGD
-1170 RPNSVPASL
+1170 RPNSVPPSL

-1194 DDYMS
+1194 DDYMTM
-1199 VDVAK
+1199 DVPK
-1204 DVLSKTSPPGRGLLG
+1204 DVLGKASPPGRGLLG
-1219 NNEVQ
+1219 SHEVQ

-1244 AQAMLRQGV
+1244 SEAMLRQGV
-1253 EKAPQIER
+1253 EKAPRIER
-1261 LPDQVDLDILP
+1261 LPEQVDLDVLP
-1272 AGRPDTPVI
+1272 AGLPDLPVI

-1286 TLQPAEILA
+1286 TLQPAAIMA
-1295 KGPLLLAGPPGA
+1295 RGPLLLAGPPGA
-1307 GRTVALVTMA
+1307 GRTVALVTLA
-1317 YALRRSNPNTELVYI
+1317 YALRRSNPGTELVYI
-1332 GSRRSAVASLRVWNR
+1332 ASRKSAVASLPVWDR
-1347 SLVGVDDVQEALDD
+1347 SLVGPDDVEEAVEALTDHS
-1361 LTEYSAGN
+1361 SAN
-1369 PGSLAIFIEG
+1369 PGKLAIFIEG
-1379 LTEFTDTMA
+1379 LTEFTGTLA
-1388 ESGLGR
+1388 ESGVER
-1394 LVTAS
+1394 LVAAS

-1433 MNPGD
+1433 LNPGD
-1438 IEGDSLLNTSLGRI
+1438 IEGDSLLNTSLGRV

-1473 VALPPEDRAYGEPA
+1473 TALPPESRK
-1487 LSGAGAAGI
+1487 

>member
-7 LRRDPAEAKDLAVTV
+7 LRRDPADAKDLAVTV
-22 DGLATVADIAVEL
+22 DGLATVADIATEL
-35 WTADPER
+35 WTADPGR
-42 RGTPAPPNL
+42 RDEPAPPNL
-51 TLSIDEAF
+51 SLRIDEAF
-59 VAGGMKGNV
+59 VAGGMRGIV
-68 LNRSDNL
+68 LDRTDNL

-94 FAVPGAN
+94 FGVPGAGGGPAAG

-108 LRILTGPD
+108 LRILSGPD
-116 VGQEFSLPT
+116 VGREFSLPS
-125 GTSYIGRG
+125 GTSYIGRD
-133 RDVDIRLSD
+133 RDVDVRLTD
-142 PMTSKRHARITVG
+142 PLTSKRHARITVG
-155 ETVEIV
+155 ESVEIV

-166 NGLIMDGLPV
+166 NGLQMDGLPV

-184 DTLMLGDTTVAVVSL
+184 DTVTLGDTELTVVPLARSG
-199 SRNQAAAPTS
+199 AAAPTS

-223 FETPKRVLPAG
+223 FNPSKRVPPAG
-234 PKRPDNHPFPFIMLI
+234 PKRQDHHPFPYIMLV
-249 APLMMGTVL
+249 APLMMGAVL
-258 WIATQNAMS
+258 FAVTQSLISML
-267 AMFMAMMPLFI
+267 FMLMMPLFI

-284 QRMRSKRERK
+284 QKLQAKRERK

-305 AFRRDITELQH
+305 AFRLDVTELQR
-316 VERSVRLQEAPSVS
+316 VERAVRLQEAPSVS

-347 PEHGGFLGIRFGL
+347 PEHQGFLGLRFGL
-360 GTLPSRV
+360 GTVPSRV
-367 PLEEPGSNDTEPE
+367 PLEEPNFSETETE
-380 FMQEIQ
+380 YRREIE
-386 DCIKQFQIIEG
+386 DCLDQFREIEG

-403 LRSAGSF
+403 LRSSGSF
-410 GLAGARGLV
+410 GLAGSRGLV
-419 DDVARGVVL
+419 DDVARGMVL
-428 QAVGLHSPAEV
+428 QLVGLHSPAEV
-439 VVTAI
+439 AVAAI
-444 TSAQSKDRWGWLQWL
+444 TSARSRERWNWLQWL
-459 PHVGSGHSPLNGD
+459 PHVGSSHSPLTGD

-479 SGSTLLA
+479 SGASLLA
-486 RLEDLI
+486 RLEDLL
-492 EQREAAA
+492 ELREAALQSA
-499 KTQGPQARSAIEADK
+499 GPVHRPGIHEETADV
-514 EELPGPVL
+514 PAPVL
-522 PSVLVIVEDDAPVD
+522 PSVLVIIEDDAPVD

-554 MWVATSV
+554 LWVATGV
-561 QSLPAACRDFMVV
+561 EALPAACRDFMAV
-574 DGDHGT
+574 DGEHGT

-591 YPVSCESLDAELAQ
+591 YPVSCESLDAELAG

-611 SPVVDVG
+611 SPVVDAG
-618 KPVDDESDLPRAVS
+618 KPLEDDSNLPRAVS
-632 YATLI
+632 YAALI
-637 GKDFMDN
+637 GKDFLDN
-644 PQAVADRWKEN
+644 PQAVAERWQEN
-655 NSVRATA
+655 NSVRTTA
-662 VPNRKDNGTLRALV
+662 VANRKDNGSLRALV

-717 AAYSP
+717 TAYSP

-768 ELHYREHLLNRKK
+768 ELHYRERLLNRKK
-781 AKDLLGLQREADP
+781 AKDLLALQREADP
-794 EAPPYLIIIVD
+794 DAPPYLVIVVD

-868 TDILGVPTA
+868 TDILGVPDA

-905 GGWTTEKPQRPQ
+905 GGWTTERPQRPQ
-917 IDIVEMAFGSGA
+917 IDIVEMAFGSGPA
-929 SWEPP
+929 WATP
-934 APENPVKEEPAGPN
+934 APESPVKDEPSGPN

-956 IIKAADVLAIE
+956 VIRAADLLAIRP
-967 APRKPWLNELAT
+967 PRKPWLNELAM
-979 TYDFSKL
+979 TYDFSLL

-997 GVADDPAHQDQP
+997 GVADDPARQDQP

-1052 VYGIDCGSSG
+1052 VYGIDCGSAG
-1062 LKMLDEL
+1062 LKMLEEL
-1069 PHVGEVISGDD
+1069 PHVGEIIDGDD

-1088 RWLRDI
+1088 RWLRDL
-1094 ADDRS
+1094 AEDRS

-1109 IVEYRKLSG
+1109 IVEYRKLAG
-1118 RPDEKRIFVLVDGMS
+1118 MPDEKRIFVLVDGMS

-1146 LWDIF
+1146 LWDLF

-1163 HLVVAGD
+1163 HLVVTGD
-1170 RPNSVPASL
+1170 RPNSVPPSL

-1194 DDYMS
+1194 DDYMTM
-1199 VDVAK
+1199 DVPK
-1204 DVLSKTSPPGRGLLG
+1204 DVLGKASPPGRGLLG
-1219 NNEVQ
+1219 SHEVQ

-1244 AQAMLRQGV
+1244 SEAMLRQGV

-1261 LPDQVDLDILP
+1261 LPEQVDLDILP
-1272 AGRPDTPVI
+1272 AGRPDLPVI

-1286 TLQPAEILA
+1286 TLQPAAIMA

-1307 GRTVALVTMA
+1307 GRTVALVTLA
-1317 YALRRSNPNTELVYI
+1317 YALRRSNPGTELVYI
-1332 GSRRSAVASLRVWNR
+1332 ASRKSAVASLPVWDR
-1347 SLVGVDDVQEALDD
+1347 SLVGADDVEEAVEALTDHS
-1361 LTEYSAGN
+1361 SAN
-1369 PGSLAIFIEG
+1369 PGKLAIFIEG
-1379 LTEFTDTMA
+1379 LTEFTGTLA
-1388 ESGLGR
+1388 ESGVER
-1394 LVTAS
+1394 LVAGS

-1433 MNPGD
+1433 INPGD
-1438 IEGDSLLNTSLGRI
+1438 IEGDSLLNTSLGRV

-1473 VALPPEDRAYGEPA
+1473 IALPPESRT
-1487 LSGAGAAGI
+1487 